1 MKRRLLASLLTLVMM
16 LNLLPTVAWARND
29 EGIDADSV
37 EMYSSDD
44 VVTSGPITLWT
55 GKEGQ
60 ITVPEENEVRSSNAD
75 IVSVEQDGTAVTLT
89 GGSKEGR
96 AEATA
101 GESTWVV
108 YNYASE
114 AEYNYLYSLFH
125 EKRISVMGDSISTIK
140 DKIPS
145 GNALYYDNTTG
156 KEMTF
161 ERNYWG
167 DIITRFGAAE
177 GIDEAWSGS
186 TIGSKAASMAS
197 KDRINKLDDNGT
209 PDVILYY
216 GGSNPDS
223 SVGTFDPDADYA
235 KTVDWAQSYSDTASA
250 YAASL
255 QRMKAT
261 YPGAEIIAI
270 IPYYEQNN
278 IPKQAEVIE
287 QIAKHYDITTIDLRE
302 LRKQEGISPNNA
314 LHPNMDGHSQIAAY
328 ICQQLYEQQAVTP
341 NEKTVTYNANGGSFK
356 NGSDPIKQSVTAELP
371 KATRA
376 GYAFVG
382 WFDQAAGGNKIA
394 SALDTAIPSDKQDSF
409 SGTTL
414 YAHWTHTFTW
424 NFNSDMNA
432 VDADGNVIITVSDK
446 HGSTTLND
454 DNTVKFNDYQGK
466 LSTPF
471 TLDPTQNWR
480 VEWKEKNQAKEN
492 MLFSSTATREKGMTY
507 IFLYEPSI
515 YMGTYDVTNNKTDY
529 INFGGPAYQKE
540 PTSNEYSVVKLEN
553 NYDKAT
559 ETSLV
564 TLSVDGEQV
573 FAKLNTQGR
582 YGSHGS
588 SLTASDYEQY
598 ALEKLNFTFNY
609 LGGCNLNTGAGE
621 GKENWL
627 LRNTFEYIKVTLG
640 DDHTHTYGMTYSSD
654 STGHWKT
661 CTECGANGEFSKHT
675 GGTATCTA
683 KAVCETCDQP
693 YGELGAHKLT
703 KTDAKAA
710 SCTEAGNEA
719 YWTCSGC
726 GKYFSDE
733 KGENA
738 IADLAAWKTGDGKI
752 NATGHNYGD
761 ITYTWSD
768 GNTSC
773 TAKKVCSV
781 CKDEVTETVGTTS
794 SAKTPATCT
803 TKGTK
808 TYTATFSAPNGFV
821 TQTKDVDIAATGHDW
836 SNKDGICAVCHTKC
850 DRVHKPGTT
859 CSVCHKYTSYPYVP
873 GAPTYPASAPA
884 VPNGTVTVSPANASK
899 GANVTVTVKPNEGYV
914 LETLTVTDKNGDE
927 LKLTDKGNGKYTFT
941 MPGSKVEVKAT
952 FMEDNSVFNFFYD
965 VPNDAFFYEAV
976 KWAVKSGVTN
986 GLTDTMF
993 GPYESCTRTQIVT
1006 FLWRAT
1012 GSPEPKTASSFT
1024 DVPASAYYAKAVAW
1038 AIENG
1043 ITNGMTE
1050 TTFAPNATCTRG
1062 QSVTFLYR
1070 ALKGTASGST
1080 NFTDV
1085 KSDAFYTDA
1094 INWAVANNV
1103 TNGTSNT
1110 TFSPNADCTRAEIV
1124 TFLYRAYQG
1133 K

>member
-1 MKRRLLASLLTLVMM
+1 MM

-96 AEATA
+96 AEVTA

-125 EKRISVMGDSISTIK
+125 GKTISVMGDSISTIK

-167 DIITRFGAAE
+167 DIITRFGAVE

-223 SVGTFDPDADYA
+223 SVGTFNPDADYA
-235 KTVDWAQSYSDTASA
+235 KTVDWAKSYSDTASA

-255 QRMKAT
+255 QRMKET
-261 YPGAEIIAI
+261 YPDAEIIAI

-302 LRKQEGISPNNA
+302 LRNQEGISPNNA

-328 ICQQLYEQQAVTP
+328 ICQQLYEQRAVTP
-341 NEKTVTYNANGGSFK
+341 DEKTVTYNANGGSFK

-394 SALDTAIPSDKQDSF
+394 SALDTAIPSGMRDNLN
-409 SGTTL
+409 GTPL
-414 YAHWTHTFTW
+414 YAHWTRSFTW
-424 NFNSDMNA
+424 DFDNNLDA
-432 VDADGNVIITVSDK
+432 VDADGNVIITVSAE

-454 DNTVKFNDYQGK
+454 DNTVKFNDYQGE

-480 VEWKEKNQAKEN
+480 VEWKEKNQATEN
-492 MLFSSTATREKGMTY
+492 MLFSSTAERAKGMTY
-507 IFLYEPSI
+507 IFLYQPSI
-515 YMGTYDVTNNKTDY
+515 YMGTYNDTTGGTKY
-529 INFGGPAYQKE
+529 INFGGPAYQKT
-540 PTSNEYSVVKLEN
+540 PTSDEYSVVKLEN

-598 ALEKLNFTFNY
+598 ALEKLGFTFNY
-609 LGGCNLNTGAGE
+609 LGGNRDGGDTPAWKLS
-621 GKENWL
+621 
-627 LRNTFEYIKVTLG
+627 NTFDYIKVTLG
-640 DDHTHTYGMTYSSD
+640 DDHTHTYGTTYSSD

-703 KTDAKAA
+703 KTAAKAA
-710 SCTEAGNEA
+710 TCTEAGNNE
-719 YWTCSGC
+719 YWTCKTC

-733 KGENA
+733 NGINEIEK
-738 IADLAAWKTGDGKI
+738 DSWVLKTL
-752 NATGHNYGD
+752 GHD
-761 ITYTWSD
+761 MTKTE
-768 GNTSC
+768 
-773 TAKKVCSV
+773 AK
-781 CKDEVTETVGTTS
+781 
-794 SAKTPATCT
+794 AATCT
-803 TKGTK
+803 EDGNNEYYTCSRCGGVFKDEAGTQ
-808 TYTATFSAPNGFV
+808 ATTVEAE
-821 TQTKDVDIAATGHDW
+821 TLKKLGHDW

-993 GPYESCTRTQIVT
+993 GPYESCTRAQIVT
-1006 FLWRAT
+1006 FLWRAA

-1085 KSDAFYTDA
+1085 KSDTFYADA

>member
-1 MKRRLLASLLTLVMM
+1 M
-16 LNLLPTVAWARND
+16 
-29 EGIDADSV
+29 
-37 EMYSSDD
+37 
-44 VVTSGPITLWT
+44 
-55 GKEGQ
+55 
-60 ITVPEENEVRSSNAD
+60 
-75 IVSVEQDGTAVTLT
+75 
-89 GGSKEGR
+89 
-96 AEATA
+96 
-101 GESTWVV
+101 
-108 YNYASE
+108 
-114 AEYNYLYSLFH
+114 
-125 EKRISVMGDSISTIK
+125 
-140 DKIPS
+140 
-145 GNALYYDNTTG
+145 
-156 KEMTF
+156 
-161 ERNYWG
+161 
-167 DIITRFGAAE
+167 
-177 GIDEAWSGS
+177 
-186 TIGSKAASMAS
+186 
-197 KDRINKLDDNGT
+197 
-209 PDVILYY
+209 
-216 GGSNPDS
+216 
-223 SVGTFDPDADYA
+223 
-235 KTVDWAQSYSDTASA
+235 
-250 YAASL
+250 
-255 QRMKAT
+255 
-261 YPGAEIIAI
+261 
-270 IPYYEQNN
+270 
-278 IPKQAEVIE
+278 
-287 QIAKHYDITTIDLRE
+287 
-302 LRKQEGISPNNA
+302 
-314 LHPNMDGHSQIAAY
+314 
-328 ICQQLYEQQAVTP
+328 TP

-356 NGSDPIKQSVTAELP
+356 NDSDPIKQSVTAKLP

-382 WFDQAAGGNKIA
+382 WFDRAAGGNKIA
-394 SALDTAIPSDKQDSF
+394 SALDTAIPSGMQDNLN
-409 SGTTL
+409 GTTL
-414 YAHWTHTFTW
+414 YTHWTRSFTW
-424 NFNSDMNA
+424 DFDNNLDA
-432 VDADGNVIITVSDK
+432 VDADGNVIITVSAE

-471 TLDPTQNWR
+471 TLDPTQNWC
-480 VEWKEKNQAKEN
+480 VEWREKNQAKEN

-609 LGGCNLNTGAGE
+609 LGGCNLNTGAGV

-640 DDHTHTYGMTYSSD
+640 DDHTHTYGTTYSSD

-733 KGENA
+733 NGTNEIEK
-738 IADLAAWKTGDGKI
+738 DSWVLKTL
-752 NATGHNYGD
+752 GHD
-761 ITYTWSD
+761 RTKTD
-768 GNTSC
+768 
-773 TAKKVCSV
+773 AK
-781 CKDEVTETVGTTS
+781 E
-794 SAKTPATCT
+794 ATCT
-803 TKGTK
+803 EDGNNEYYTCSRCGGVFKDEAGTQ
-808 TYTATFSAPNGFV
+808 ATTVEAE
-821 TQTKDVDIAATGHDW
+821 TLKKLGHDW
-836 SNKDGICAVCHTKC
+836 SNKNGICARCDAKC
-850 DRVHKPGTT
+850 TETHKPGTT

-884 VPNGTVTVSPANASK
+884 VPNGTVTVSPADASK

-986 GLTDTMF
+986 GLSDTMF
-993 GPYESCTRTQIVT
+993 GPYESCTRAQIVT
-1006 FLWRAT
+1006 FLWRAA
-1012 GSPEPKTASSFT
+1012 GSPEPKTASSFA

-1038 AIENG
+1038 AVENG

-1050 TTFAPNATCTRG
+1050 TTFAPDATCTRG
-1062 QSVTFLYR
+1062 QIVTFLYR

-1085 KSDAFYTDA
+1085 KSDTFYADA

-1110 TFSPNADCTRAEIV
+1110 MFSPNADCTRAEIV

>member
-16 LNLLPTVAWARND
+16 LSLLPTVAWARND

-44 VVTSGPITLWT
+44 VVTSGPMTIWT
-55 GKEGQ
+55 DKIVQ
-60 ITVPEENEVRSSNAD
+60 ITVPEGDTVRSSNEA
-75 IVSVEQDGTAVTLT
+75 IVSVTQDGTLT

-96 AEATA
+96 AEVTA

-125 EKRISVMGDSISTIK
+125 GKTISVMGDSISTIK

-167 DIITRFGAAE
+167 AIITRFGAAE

-235 KTVDWAQSYSDTASA
+235 KAVDWAQSYSDTASA

-255 QRMKAT
+255 QRMKEI
-261 YPGAEIIAI
+261 YPDAEIIAT

-302 LRKQEGISPNNA
+302 LRNQEGISPNNA

-328 ICQQLYEQQAVTP
+328 ICQQLYEQRAVTP
-341 NEKTVTYNANGGSFK
+341 DEKTVTYDANGGSFK

-394 SALDTAIPSDKQDSF
+394 SALDTAIPSGMQDNLN
-409 SGTTL
+409 GTTL

-432 VDADGNVIITVSDK
+432 VDEDGNVIITVSAE

-609 LGGCNLNTGAGE
+609 LGGNRDGGDTPAWKLS
-621 GKENWL
+621 
-627 LRNTFEYIKVTLG
+627 NTFDYIKVTLG
-640 DDHTHTYGMTYSSD
+640 DDHTHTYGTTYSSD

-710 SCTEAGNEA
+710 TCTEAGNEA

-733 KGENA
+733 NGINEIEK
-738 IADLAAWKTGDGKI
+738 DSWVLKTL
-752 NATGHNYGD
+752 GHD
-761 ITYTWSD
+761 MTKTD
-768 GNTSC
+768 
-773 TAKKVCSV
+773 AK
-781 CKDEVTETVGTTS
+781 
-794 SAKTPATCT
+794 AATCT
-803 TKGTK
+803 EDGNNEYYTCSRCGGVFKDEAGTQ
-808 TYTATFSAPNGFV
+808 ATTVEAE
-821 TQTKDVDIAATGHDW
+821 TLKKLGHDW

-873 GAPTYPASAPA
+873 GAPTYPATAPA
-884 VPNGTVTVSPANASK
+884 APNGTVTISPANASK
-899 GANVTVTVKPNEGYV
+899 GANVTVTVKPNDGYV

-986 GLTDTMF
+986 GLSDTMF
-993 GPYESCTRTQIVT
+993 GPYESCTRAQIVT
-1006 FLWRAT
+1006 FLWRAA
-1012 GSPEPKTASSFT
+1012 GSPEPKATTSAMT
-1024 DVPASAYYAKAVAW
+1024 DLNPNAYYYKAVLW

-1043 ITNGMTE
+1043 ITDGMTE
-1050 TTFAPNATCTRG
+1050 TTFAPDATCTRG

-1070 ALKGTASGST
+1070 ALGKKVESSAS
-1080 NFTDV
+1080 FTDV
-1085 KSDAFYTDA
+1085 KSDAFYADA

>member
-1 MKRRLLASLLTLVMM
+1 MKRRLLASLLTLVMV
-16 LNLLPTVAWARND
+16 LSLLPTVAWARND

-37 EMYSSDD
+37 END
-44 VVTSGPITLWT
+44 VVTSGPITIWT
-55 GKEGQ
+55 GKIVQ
-60 ITVPEENEVRSSNAD
+60 ITVPEGDTVSSSNTD

-96 AEATA
+96 AEVTA

-114 AEYNYLYSLFH
+114 AEYNYLYALFH
-125 EKRISVMGDSISTIK
+125 GKTISVMGDSISTIK

-167 DIITRFGAAE
+167 DVITRFGAAE

-255 QRMKAT
+255 QRMKET
-261 YPGAEIIAI
+261 YPDAEIIAI

-302 LRKQEGISPNNA
+302 LRNQEGISPNNA

-341 NEKTVTYNANGGSFK
+341 NEKTVTYDANGGSFK
-356 NGSDPIKQSVTAELP
+356 NGSDPIKQSVTAKLP

-382 WFDQAAGGNKIA
+382 WFDQAAGGNKVA
-394 SALDTAIPSDKQDSF
+394 SALDTAIPSGMQDDLN
-409 SGTTL
+409 GTTL

-432 VDADGNVIITVSDK
+432 VDADGNVIITVSAE

-471 TLDPTQNWR
+471 TLDPTQNWC

-609 LGGCNLNTGAGE
+609 LGGCNLNTGAGV

-640 DDHTHTYGMTYSSD
+640 DDHTHTYGTTYSSD

-661 CTECGANGEFSKHT
+661 CTECGANGEFLKHT

-710 SCTEAGNEA
+710 TCTEAGNEA

-733 KGENA
+733 NGTNEIEK
-738 IADLAAWKTGDGKI
+738 DSWVLKTL
-752 NATGHNYGD
+752 GHD
-761 ITYTWSD
+761 RTKTD
-768 GNTSC
+768 
-773 TAKKVCSV
+773 AK
-781 CKDEVTETVGTTS
+781 E
-794 SAKTPATCT
+794 ATCT
-803 TKGTK
+803 EDGNNEYYTCSRCGGVFKDEAGTQ
-808 TYTATFSAPNGFV
+808 ATTVEAE
-821 TQTKDVDIAATGHDW
+821 TLKKLGHDW
-836 SNKDGICAVCHTKC
+836 SNKDGFCAVCHTKC

-873 GAPTYPASAPA
+873 GAPTYPATAPA
-884 VPNGTVTVSPANASK
+884 APNGTVTVSPANASK
-899 GANVTVTVKPNEGYV
+899 GANVTVTVKPNEGY
-914 LETLTVTDKNGDE
+914 E
-927 LKLTDKGNGKYTFT
+927 LGSLAVKDASGNLLPLADLGNGKYSFV
-941 MPGSKVEVKAT
+941 MPDGKV
-952 FMEDNSVFNFFYD
+952 SV
-965 VPNDAFFYEAV
+965 EAEFV
-976 KWAVKSGVTN
+976 
-986 GLTDTMF
+986 
-993 GPYESCTRTQIVT
+993 
-1006 FLWRAT
+1006 
-1012 GSPEPKTASSFT
+1012 KTAATSFA
-1024 DVPASAYYAKAVAW
+1024 DVPANAYYAKAVAW

-1050 TTFAPNATCTRG
+1050 TTFAPDATCTRG

-1085 KSDAFYTDA
+1085 KSDTFYADA

>member
-16 LNLLPTVAWARND
+16 LSLLPTVVWARND
-29 EGIDADSV
+29 ESIDADSV

-44 VVTSGPITLWT
+44 VVTSGPITIWT
-55 GKEGQ
+55 DKIVQ
-60 ITVPEENEVRSSNAD
+60 ITVPEGDAVRSSNEA
-75 IVSVEQDGTAVTLT
+75 IVSVTQDGTLT
-89 GGSKEGR
+89 GGRKEGR
-96 AEATA
+96 AEVIV
-101 GESTWVV
+101 GNSTWVV

-125 EKRISVMGDSISTIK
+125 GKTISVMGDSISTIK

-167 DIITRFGAAE
+167 AIITRFGAVE

-223 SVGTFDPDADYA
+223 SVGTFNPDADYA
-235 KTVDWAQSYSDTASA
+235 KTVDWAKSYSDTASA

-255 QRMKAT
+255 QRMKET
-261 YPGAEIIAI
+261 YPDAEIIAI

-302 LRKQEGISPNNA
+302 LRNQEGISPNNA

-328 ICQQLYEQQAVTP
+328 ICQQLYEQRAVTP
-341 NEKTVTYNANGGSFK
+341 DEKTVTYNANGGSFK

-394 SALDTAIPSDKQDSF
+394 SALDTAIPSGMRDNLN
-409 SGTTL
+409 GTPL
-414 YAHWTHTFTW
+414 YAHWTRSFTW
-424 NFNSDMNA
+424 DFDNNLDA
-432 VDADGNVIITVSDK
+432 VDADGNVIITVSAE

-454 DNTVKFNDYQGK
+454 DNTVKFNDYQGE

-480 VEWKEKNQAKEN
+480 VEWKEKNQATEN
-492 MLFSSTATREKGMTY
+492 MLFSSTAERAKGMTY
-507 IFLYEPSI
+507 IFLYQPSI
-515 YMGTYDVTNNKTDY
+515 YMGTYNDTTGGTKY
-529 INFGGPAYQKE
+529 INFGGPAYQKT
-540 PTSNEYSVVKLEN
+540 PTSDEYSVVKLEN

-598 ALEKLNFTFNY
+598 ALEKLGFTFNY
-609 LGGCNLNTGAGE
+609 LGGNRDGGDTPAWKLS
-621 GKENWL
+621 
-627 LRNTFEYIKVTLG
+627 NTFDYIKVTLG
-640 DDHTHTYGMTYSSD
+640 DDHTHTYGTTYSSD

-710 SCTEAGNEA
+710 TCTEAGYNE

-733 KGENA
+733 NGINEIEK
-738 IADLAAWKTGDGKI
+738 DSWVLKTL
-752 NATGHNYGD
+752 GHD
-761 ITYTWSD
+761 MTKTD
-768 GNTSC
+768 
-773 TAKKVCSV
+773 AK
-781 CKDEVTETVGTTS
+781 
-794 SAKTPATCT
+794 AATCT
-803 TKGTK
+803 EDGNNEYYTCSRCGGVFKDEAGTQ
-808 TYTATFSAPNGFV
+808 ATTVEAE
-821 TQTKDVDIAATGHDW
+821 TLKKLGHDW

-873 GAPTYPASAPA
+873 GAPTYPATAPA
-884 VPNGTVTVSPANASK
+884 APNGTVTISPANASK
-899 GANVTVTVKPNEGYV
+899 GANVTVTVKPNDGYV

-986 GLTDTMF
+986 GLSDTMF
-993 GPYESCTRTQIVT
+993 GPYESCTRAQIVT
-1006 FLWRAT
+1006 FLWRAA
-1012 GSPEPKTASSFT
+1012 GSPEPKTMSSFT
-1024 DVPASAYYAKAVAW
+1024 DVPASTYYAKAVAW

-1043 ITNGMTE
+1043 ITDGMTE
-1050 TTFAPNATCTRG
+1050 TTFAPDATCTRG

-1070 ALKGTASGST
+1070 ALGKKVESSAS
-1080 NFTDV
+1080 FTDV
-1085 KSDAFYTDA
+1085 KSDAFYADA

-1110 TFSPNADCTRAEIV
+1110 MFSPNADCTRAEIV

>member
-16 LNLLPTVAWARND
+16 LSLLPTVAWARND

-44 VVTSGPITLWT
+44 VVTSGPMTIWT
-55 GKEGQ
+55 DKIVQ
-60 ITVPEENEVRSSNAD
+60 ITVPEGDTVRSSNTD
-75 IVSVEQDGTAVTLT
+75 IVSVEKNGTAVTLT
-89 GGSKEGR
+89 GGRKEGR
-96 AEATA
+96 AEVIV
-101 GESTWVV
+101 GNSTWVV

-125 EKRISVMGDSISTIK
+125 GKTISVMGDSISTIK
-140 DKIPS
+140 DKIPG

-209 PDVILYY
+209 PDMILYY

-235 KTVDWAQSYSDTASA
+235 KTIDWAQSYSDTASA
-250 YAASL
+250 YVASL
-255 QRMKAT
+255 QRMKET
-261 YPGAEIIAI
+261 YPDAEIIAI

-302 LRKQEGISPNNA
+302 LRKQEDISPKNE

-341 NEKTVTYNANGGSFK
+341 NEKTVTYDANGGRFK

-382 WFDQAAGGNKIA
+382 WFDRAAGGNKIA
-394 SALDTAIPSDKQDSF
+394 SALDTAIPSGMRDNLN
-409 SGTTL
+409 GTTL

-432 VDADGNVIITVSDK
+432 VDADGNVIISVDCK
-446 HGSTTLND
+446 HGDAEINGG
-454 DNTVKFNDYQGK
+454 TVTFDYYQGK

-471 TLDPTQNWR
+471 TLDPTQNWC
-480 VEWKEKNQAKEN
+480 VEWREKNQAKEN

-564 TLSVDGEQV
+564 TLSVDGKQV

-627 LRNTFEYIKVTLG
+627 LRNTFDYIKVTLG
-640 DDHTHTYGMTYSSD
+640 DDHTHTYGTTYSSD

-703 KTDAKAA
+703 KTAAKAA
-710 SCTEAGNEA
+710 TCTEAGNNE
-719 YWTCSGC
+719 YWTCKTC

-794 SAKTPATCT
+794 SVKTPATCT

-993 GPYESCTRTQIVT
+993 GPYESCTRAQIVT
-1006 FLWRAT
+1006 FLWRAA

-1124 TFLYRAYQG
+1124 TFLYRACQG

>member
-96 AEATA
+96 AEVTA

-125 EKRISVMGDSISTIK
+125 GKTISVMGDSISTIK

-223 SVGTFDPDADYA
+223 SVGTFNPDADYA
-235 KTVDWAQSYSDTASA
+235 KTVDWAKSYSDTASA

-255 QRMKAT
+255 QRMKET
-261 YPGAEIIAI
+261 YPDAEIIAI

-302 LRKQEGISPNNA
+302 LRNQEGISPNNA

-341 NEKTVTYNANGGSFK
+341 NEKTVTYDANGGSFK

-382 WFDQAAGGNKIA
+382 WFDQAAGGNKVA
-394 SALDTAIPSDKQDSF
+394 SALDTAIPSGMQDNLN
-409 SGTTL
+409 GTTL

-432 VDADGNVIITVSDK
+432 VDADGNVIITVSAE

-471 TLDPTQNWR
+471 TLDPTQNWC
-480 VEWKEKNQAKEN
+480 VEWREKNQAKEN

-529 INFGGPAYQKE
+529 INFGGPVYQKE

-609 LGGCNLNTGAGE
+609 LGGNRDGGDTPAWKLS
-621 GKENWL
+621 
-627 LRNTFEYIKVTLG
+627 NTFDYIKVTLG
-640 DDHTHTYGMTYSSD
+640 DDHTHTYGTTYSSD

-710 SCTEAGNEA
+710 TCTEAGNEA

-733 KGENA
+733 NGTNEIEK
-738 IADLAAWKTGDGKI
+738 DSWVLKTL
-752 NATGHNYGD
+752 GHD
-761 ITYTWSD
+761 MTKTD
-768 GNTSC
+768 
-773 TAKKVCSV
+773 AK
-781 CKDEVTETVGTTS
+781 E
-794 SAKTPATCT
+794 ATCT
-803 TKGTK
+803 EDGNNEYYTCSRCSGVFKDEAGTQ
-808 TYTATFSAPNGFV
+808 ATTVEAE
-821 TQTKDVDIAATGHDW
+821 TLKKLGHDW
-836 SNKDGICAVCHTKC
+836 SNKNGICARCDAKC
-850 DRVHKPGTT
+850 TETHKPGTT

-873 GAPTYPASAPA
+873 GAPTYPATAPA

-899 GANVTVTVKPNEGYV
+899 GANVTVTVKPNEGYELGSLAV
-914 LETLTVTDKNGDE
+914 KDASGD
-927 LKLTDKGNGKYTFT
+927 LLPLADLGNGKYSFV
-941 MPGSKVEVKAT
+941 MPDGKV
-952 FMEDNSVFNFFYD
+952 SV
-965 VPNDAFFYEAV
+965 EAEFV
-976 KWAVKSGVTN
+976 
-986 GLTDTMF
+986 
-993 GPYESCTRTQIVT
+993 
-1006 FLWRAT
+1006 
-1012 GSPEPKTASSFT
+1012 KTAATSFA

-1038 AIENG
+1038 AVENG

-1085 KSDAFYTDA
+1085 QSDAFYADA

>member
-44 VVTSGPITLWT
+44 VVTSGPITIWT
-55 GKEGQ
+55 DKIVK
-60 ITVPEENEVRSSNAD
+60 ITVPEGDAVRSSNEA
-75 IVSVEQDGTAVTLT
+75 IVSVTQDGTLT
-89 GGSKEGR
+89 GGRKEGR
-96 AEATA
+96 AEVIV
-101 GESTWVV
+101 GNSTWVV

-125 EKRISVMGDSISTIK
+125 GKRISVMGDSISTIK
-140 DKIPS
+140 DKTPDD
-145 GNALYYDNTTG
+145 NALYYDNTTSA
-156 KEMTF
+156 KTMTF

-167 DIITRFGAAE
+167 DIITRFGAVE

-235 KTVDWAQSYSDTASA
+235 KTVDWAKSYSDTASA

-255 QRMKAT
+255 QRMKET
-261 YPGAEIIAI
+261 YPDAEIIAI

-302 LRKQEGISPNNA
+302 LRNQEGISPNNA

-328 ICQQLYEQQAVTP
+328 ICQQLYAQQAVTP
-341 NEKTVTYNANGGSFK
+341 NEKTVTYNANNGSFE

-382 WFDQAAGGNKIA
+382 WFDRAAGGNKIA
-394 SALDTAIPSDKQDSF
+394 SALDTAIPSGMQDNLN
-409 SGTTL
+409 GTTL
-414 YAHWTHTFTW
+414 YAHWTRSFTW
-424 NFNSDMNA
+424 DFDNNLDA
-432 VDADGNVIITVSDK
+432 VDADGNVIITVSAE

-454 DNTVKFNDYQGK
+454 DNTVKFNDYQGE

-480 VEWKEKNQAKEN
+480 VEWKEKNQATEN
-492 MLFSSTATREKGMTY
+492 MLFSSTAERAKGMTY
-507 IFLYEPSI
+507 IFLYQPSI
-515 YMGTYDVTNNKTDY
+515 YMGTYNDTTGGTKY
-529 INFGGPAYQKE
+529 INFGGPAYQK
-540 PTSNEYSVVKLEN
+540 TSTSDEYSVVKLEN
-553 NYDKAT
+553 NYNNAT

-588 SLTASDYEQY
+588 SLTASDYEQC
-598 ALEKLNFTFNY
+598 ALEKLGFTFNY
-609 LGGCNLNTGAGE
+609 LGGNRDGGDTPAWKLS
-621 GKENWL
+621 
-627 LRNTFEYIKVTLG
+627 NTFDYIKVTLG
-640 DDHTHTYGMTYSSD
+640 DDHTHTYGTTYSSD

-703 KTDAKAA
+703 KTAAKAA
-710 SCTEAGNEA
+710 TCTEAGYNE
-719 YWTCSGC
+719 YWTCKTC

-752 NATGHNYGD
+752 NATGHNYGG

-781 CKDEVTETVGTTS
+781 CKDEVTETVDATS
-794 SAKTPATCT
+794 SVKTPATCT
-803 TKGTK
+803 TKSTK
-808 TYTATFSAPNGFV
+808 TYTATFSAASGFV

-859 CSVCHKYTSYPYVP
+859 CEVCGKYTRRPSTANSGNTVSVP
-873 GAPTYPASAPA
+873 ST
-884 VPNGTVTVSPANASK
+884 PNGTMTVNPSTASK
-899 GANVTVTVKPNEGYV
+899 GETVTITTKPSEGYELGSIEV
-914 LETLTVTDKNGDE
+914 LDKNGDA
-927 LKLTDKGNGKYTFT
+927 LKLKDLGSGKFSFV
-941 MPGSKVEVKAT
+941 MPDGKVSVEAEFVKTAPT
-952 FMEDNSVFNFFYD
+952 SFVD
-965 VPNDAFFYEAV
+965 VPANAYFADAV
-976 KWAVKSGVTN
+976 KWAVENGVTN
-986 GLTDTMF
+986 GLSDTMF
-993 GPYESCTRTQIVT
+993 GPYASCTRAQIVT
-1006 FLWRAT
+1006 FLWRAA
-1012 GSPEPKTASSFT
+1012 GSPEPKTVSSFS
-1024 DVPASAYYAKAVAW
+1024 DVPESAYYAKAVEW
-1038 AIENG
+1038 AVENG

-1050 TTFAPNATCTRG
+1050 TTFAPDTTCTRG

-1070 ALKGTASGST
+1070 ALKGTASGSA

-1085 KSDAFYTDA
+1085 KSDTFYADA

>member
-1 MKRRLLASLLTLVMM
+1 MM

-44 VVTSGPITLWT
+44 VVTSGPITIWT
-55 GKEGQ
+55 DKIVK
-60 ITVPEENEVRSSNAD
+60 ITVPEGDAVSSSNTD
-75 IVSVEQDGTAVTLT
+75 IVSVEKNGTAVTLT

-96 AEATA
+96 AEVTA

-255 QRMKAT
+255 QRMKVT

-302 LRKQEGISPNNA
+302 LRNQEDISPKNA

-341 NEKTVTYNANGGSFK
+341 NEKTVTYDANGGSFK
-356 NGSDPIKQSVTAELP
+356 NGSDPIKQSVTAKLP

-382 WFDQAAGGNKIA
+382 WFDRAAGGNKIA
-394 SALDTAIPSDKQDSF
+394 SALDTAIPSGMQDNLN
-409 SGTTL
+409 GTTL
-414 YAHWTHTFTW
+414 YAHWTRSFTW
-424 NFNSDMNA
+424 DFDNNLDA
-432 VDADGNVIITVSDK
+432 VDADGNVIITVSAE

-480 VEWKEKNQAKEN
+480 VEWREKNQAKEN

-609 LGGCNLNTGAGE
+609 LGGCNLNTGAGV

-640 DDHTHTYGMTYSSD
+640 DDHTHTYGTTYSSD

-710 SCTEAGNEA
+710 TCTEAGNEA

-733 KGENA
+733 NGTNEIEK
-738 IADLAAWKTGDGKI
+738 DSWVLKTL
-752 NATGHNYGD
+752 GHD
-761 ITYTWSD
+761 MTKTD
-768 GNTSC
+768 
-773 TAKKVCSV
+773 AK
-781 CKDEVTETVGTTS
+781 E
-794 SAKTPATCT
+794 ATCT
-803 TKGTK
+803 EDGNNEYYTCSRCSGVFKDEAGTQ
-808 TYTATFSAPNGFV
+808 ATTVEAE
-821 TQTKDVDIAATGHDW
+821 TLKKLGHDW
-836 SNKDGICAVCHTKC
+836 SNKNGICARCDAKC
-850 DRVHKPGTT
+850 TETHKPGTT

-873 GAPTYPASAPA
+873 GAPTYPATAPA

-899 GANVTVTVKPNEGYV
+899 GANVTVTVKPNEGYELGSLAV
-914 LETLTVTDKNGDE
+914 KDASGD
-927 LKLTDKGNGKYTFT
+927 LLPLADLGNGKYSFV
-941 MPGSKVEVKAT
+941 MPDGKV
-952 FMEDNSVFNFFYD
+952 SV
-965 VPNDAFFYEAV
+965 EAEFV
-976 KWAVKSGVTN
+976 
-986 GLTDTMF
+986 
-993 GPYESCTRTQIVT
+993 
-1006 FLWRAT
+1006 
-1012 GSPEPKTASSFT
+1012 KTAATSFA

-1038 AIENG
+1038 AVENG

-1070 ALKGTASGST
+1070 ALKGTASGSA

-1085 KSDAFYTDA
+1085 KSDTFYADA

>member
-1 MKRRLLASLLTLVMM
+1 MVLS
-16 LNLLPTVAWARND
+16 LLPTVAWARND

-96 AEATA
+96 AEVTA

-125 EKRISVMGDSISTIK
+125 EKTISVMGDSISTIK

-255 QRMKAT
+255 QRMKVT

-302 LRKQEGISPNNA
+302 LRKQEDISPKNE

-382 WFDQAAGGNKIA
+382 WFDRAAGGNKIA
-394 SALDTAIPSDKQDSF
+394 SALDTAIPSGMQDDLN
-409 SGTTL
+409 GTTL

-432 VDADGNVIITVSDK
+432 IDADGNVIITVSDK

-515 YMGTYDVTNNKTDY
+515 YMGTYNDTTGGTKY
-529 INFGGPAYQKE
+529 INFGGPAYQKD

-609 LGGCNLNTGAGE
+609 LGGCNLNTGAGV

-640 DDHTHTYGMTYSSD
+640 DDHTHTYGTTYSSD

-710 SCTEAGNEA
+710 TCTEAGNEA

-733 KGENA
+733 NGTNEIEK
-738 IADLAAWKTGDGKI
+738 DSWVLKTL
-752 NATGHNYGD
+752 GHD
-761 ITYTWSD
+761 MTKTD
-768 GNTSC
+768 
-773 TAKKVCSV
+773 AK
-781 CKDEVTETVGTTS
+781 E
-794 SAKTPATCT
+794 ATCT
-803 TKGTK
+803 EDGNNEYYTCSRCGGVFKDEAGTQ
-808 TYTATFSAPNGFV
+808 ATTVEAE
-821 TQTKDVDIAATGHDW
+821 TLKKLGHDW

-873 GAPTYPASAPA
+873 GAPTYPATAPA
-884 VPNGTVTVSPANASK
+884 APNGTVAVSPANASK
-899 GANVTVTVKPNEGYV
+899 GANVTVTVKPNEGYELGSLAV
-914 LETLTVTDKNGDE
+914 KDASGD
-927 LKLTDKGNGKYTFT
+927 LLPLADLGNGKFGFV
-941 MPGSKVEVKAT
+941 MPASKVSVEAEFVKTAAT
-952 FMEDNSVFNFFYD
+952 SFAD
-965 VPNDAFFYEAV
+965 VPANAYFADAV
-976 KWAVKSGVTN
+976 KWAVDKGITN
-986 GLTDTMF
+986 GLSDTMF

-1006 FLWRAT
+1006 FLWRAA

-1070 ALKGTASGST
+1070 ALKGTASGSA

-1085 KSDAFYTDA
+1085 KSDTFYADA

>member
-44 VVTSGPITLWT
+44 VVTSGPITIWT
-55 GKEGQ
+55 DKIVK
-60 ITVPEENEVRSSNAD
+60 ITVPEGDAVRSSNEA
-75 IVSVEQDGTAVTLT
+75 IVSVTQDGTLT
-89 GGSKEGR
+89 GGRKEGR
-96 AEATA
+96 AEVTA

-125 EKRISVMGDSISTIK
+125 GKTISVMGDSISTIK

-167 DIITRFGAAE
+167 DVITRFGAAE

-255 QRMKAT
+255 QRMKVT
-261 YPGAEIIAI
+261 YPGAEIIAM

-302 LRKQEGISPNNA
+302 LRKQEDISPKNE

-382 WFDQAAGGNKIA
+382 WFDRAAGGNKIA
-394 SALDTAIPSDKQDSF
+394 SALDTAIPSGMQDNLN
-409 SGTTL
+409 GTTL

-432 VDADGNVIITVSDK
+432 VDADGNVIITVSAE

-609 LGGCNLNTGAGE
+609 LGGCNLNTGAGV

-640 DDHTHTYGMTYSSD
+640 DDHTHTYGTTYSSD

-710 SCTEAGNEA
+710 TCTEAGNEA

-733 KGENA
+733 NGINEIEKDSWVLKTPGHDMTKTDA
-738 IADLAAWKTGDGKI
+738 KAATC
-752 NATGHNYGD
+752 TE
-761 ITYTWSD
+761 D
-768 GNTSC
+768 GNNEYYT
-773 TAKKVCSV
+773 CSRCGGV
-781 CKDEVTETVGTTS
+781 FKDEAGTQATTVVTETL
-794 SAKTPATCT
+794 K
-803 TKGTK
+803 KL
-808 TYTATFSAPNGFV
+808 
-821 TQTKDVDIAATGHDW
+821 GHDW
-836 SNKDGICAVCHTKC
+836 SNKNGICARCDAKC
-850 DRVHKPGTT
+850 TETHKPGTT

-899 GANVTVTVKPNEGYV
+899 GANVTVTVKPNEGYELGSLAV
-914 LETLTVTDKNGDE
+914 KDASGD
-927 LKLTDKGNGKYTFT
+927 LLPLADLGSGKYSFV
-941 MPGSKVEVKAT
+941 MPDGKVSVEAEFVKTAAT
-952 FMEDNSVFNFFYD
+952 SFAD
-965 VPNDAFFYEAV
+965 VPANAYFADAV
-976 KWAVKSGVTN
+976 KWAVDKDVTN

-1006 FLWRAT
+1006 FLWRAA

-1024 DVPASAYYAKAVAW
+1024 DVPANAYYAKAVAW

-1085 KSDAFYTDA
+1085 KSDTFYADA

>member
-1 MKRRLLASLLTLVMM
+1 MKRRLLAGVLTLVMM
-16 LNLLPTVAWARND
+16 LSLLPTVAWARND

-44 VVTSGPITLWT
+44 VVTSGPITIWT
-55 GKEGQ
+55 DKIVQ
-60 ITVPEENEVRSSNAD
+60 ITVPEGDAVRSSNEA
-75 IVSVEQDGTAVTLT
+75 IVSVTQDGTLT
-89 GGSKEGR
+89 GGRKEGR
-96 AEATA
+96 AEVIV
-101 GESTWVV
+101 GNSTWVV

-125 EKRISVMGDSISTIK
+125 GKTISVMGDSISTIK

-167 DIITRFGAAE
+167 DIITRFGAVE

-235 KTVDWAQSYSDTASA
+235 KTVDWAKSYSDTASA

-302 LRKQEGISPNNA
+302 LRNQEGISPNNA

-356 NGSDPIKQSVTAELP
+356 NGRDPIKQSVTAKLP

-382 WFDQAAGGNKIA
+382 WFDRAAGGNKIA
-394 SALDTAIPSDKQDSF
+394 SALDTAIHSGMQDNLN
-409 SGTTL
+409 GTTL
-414 YAHWTHTFTW
+414 YAHWTRSFTW
-424 NFNSDMNA
+424 DFDNNLDA
-432 VDADGNVIITVSDK
+432 VDADGNVIITVSAE

-515 YMGTYDVTNNKTDY
+515 YMGTYNDTTGGTKY
-529 INFGGPAYQKE
+529 INFGGPAYQKD

-609 LGGCNLNTGAGE
+609 LGGNRDGGDTPAWKLS
-621 GKENWL
+621 
-627 LRNTFEYIKVTLG
+627 NTFDYIKVTLG
-640 DDHTHTYGMTYSSD
+640 DDHTHTYGTTYSSD

-661 CTECGANGEFSKHT
+661 CTECGANGEFSEHT

-710 SCTEAGNEA
+710 TCTEAGNEA

-726 GKYFSDE
+726 GKYFSNENGTNEIE
-733 KGENA
+733 K
-738 IADLAAWKTGDGKI
+738 DSWVLKTL
-752 NATGHNYGD
+752 GHD
-761 ITYTWSD
+761 MTKTD
-768 GNTSC
+768 
-773 TAKKVCSV
+773 AK
-781 CKDEVTETVGTTS
+781 E
-794 SAKTPATCT
+794 ATCT
-803 TKGTK
+803 EDGNNEYYTCSRCGGVFKDEAGTQ
-808 TYTATFSAPNGFV
+808 ATTVVAE
-821 TQTKDVDIAATGHDW
+821 TLKKLGHDR

-899 GANVTVTVKPNEGYV
+899 GANVTVTVKPNEGYELGSLAV
-914 LETLTVTDKNGDE
+914 KDASGD
-927 LKLTDKGNGKYTFT
+927 LLPLADLGNGKYSFV
-941 MPGSKVEVKAT
+941 MPDGKVSVEAEFVKTAAT
-952 FMEDNSVFNFFYD
+952 SFAD
-965 VPNDAFFYEAV
+965 VPANAYFADAV
-976 KWAVKSGVTN
+976 KWAVDKDVTN

-1006 FLWRAT
+1006 FLWRAA
-1012 GSPEPKTASSFT
+1012 GSPEPRTASSFT

>member
-44 VVTSGPITLWT
+44 VVTSGPITIWT
-55 GKEGQ
+55 DKIVQ
-60 ITVPEENEVRSSNAD
+60 ITVPEGDAVRSSNEA
-75 IVSVEQDGTAVTLT
+75 IVSVTQDGTLT
-89 GGSKEGR
+89 GGRKEGR
-96 AEATA
+96 AEVIV
-101 GESTWVV
+101 GNSTWVV

-125 EKRISVMGDSISTIK
+125 EKRISVMGDSISTIEN
-140 DKIPS
+140 KIPDD
-145 GNALYYDNTTG
+145 NALYYDNTTSA
-156 KEMTF
+156 KTMTF

-167 DIITRFGAAE
+167 DIITRFGAVE

-186 TIGSKAASMAS
+186 TIGSRSYSMADKS
-197 KDRINKLDDNGT
+197 RIDNLDNNGT

-223 SVGTFDPDADYA
+223 SVGTFDPNADYA
-235 KTVDWAQSYSDTASA
+235 KTVDWAKSYSDTASA

-255 QRMKAT
+255 QRMKET
-261 YPGAEIIAI
+261 YPDAEIIAI

-302 LRKQEGISPNNA
+302 LRNQEGISPNNA
-314 LHPNMDGHSQIAAY
+314 IHPNKDGHSQIAAY
-328 ICQQLYEQQAVTP
+328 ICQQLYAQQAVTP
-341 NEKTVTYNANGGSFK
+341 NEKTVTYNANDGSFE

-382 WFDQAAGGNKIA
+382 WFDRAAGGNKIA
-394 SALDTAIPSDKQDSF
+394 SALDTAIPSGMQDNLN
-409 SGTTL
+409 GTTL

-432 VDADGNVIITVSDK
+432 VDADGNVIITVSAE

-454 DNTVKFNDYQGK
+454 DNTVKFNDYQGE

-480 VEWKEKNQAKEN
+480 VEWKEKNQATEN
-492 MLFSSTATREKGMTY
+492 MLFSSTAERAKGMTY
-507 IFLYEPSI
+507 IFLYQPSI
-515 YMGTYDVTNNKTDY
+515 YMGTYNDTTGGTKY
-529 INFGGPAYQKE
+529 INFGGPAYQKT
-540 PTSNEYSVVKLEN
+540 PTSDEYSVVKLEN
-553 NYDKAT
+553 NYNNAT

-588 SLTASDYEQY
+588 SLTASDYEKC
-598 ALEKLNFTFNY
+598 ALEKLGFTFNY
-609 LGGCNLNTGAGE
+609 LGGNRDGGDTPAWKLS
-621 GKENWL
+621 
-627 LRNTFEYIKVTLG
+627 NTFDYIKVTLG
-640 DDHTHTYGMTYSSD
+640 DDHTHTYGTTYSSD

-703 KTDAKAA
+703 KTEAKAA
-710 SCTEAGNEA
+710 TCMEAGNNE
-719 YWTCSGC
+719 YWTCKTC

-738 IADLAAWKTGDGKI
+738 IADLAAWKTGDDKI

-794 SAKTPATCT
+794 SVKTPATCT
-803 TKGTK
+803 TKGTT
-808 TYTATFSAPNGFV
+808 TYTAAFKDEDFSE
-821 TQTKDVDIAATGHDW
+821 QTKDVDIAATGHDW

-850 DRVHKPGTT
+850 DRAHKPGTT
-859 CSVCHKYTSYPYVP
+859 CEVCGKYTRRPSTANSGNTVSVP
-873 GAPTYPASAPA
+873 ST
-884 VPNGTVTVSPANASK
+884 PNGTMTVNPSTASK
-899 GANVTVTVKPNEGYV
+899 GETVTITTKPSEGYELGSIEV
-914 LETLTVTDKNGDE
+914 LDKNGDA
-927 LKLTDKGNGKYTFT
+927 LKLKDLGSGKFSFV
-941 MPGSKVEVKAT
+941 MPDGKVSVKAEFVKT
-952 FMEDNSVFNFFYD
+952 APTSFVD
-965 VPNDAFFYEAV
+965 VPANAYFADAV
-976 KWAVKSGVTN
+976 KWAVDKGITN
-986 GLTDTMF
+986 GLPDTMF
-993 GPYESCTRTQIVT
+993 GPYASCTRAQIVT
-1006 FLWRAT
+1006 FLWRAA
-1012 GSPEPKTASSFT
+1012 GSPEPKAMSSFT
-1024 DVPASAYYAKAVAW
+1024 DVPASAYYAKAVEW
-1038 AIENG
+1038 AVENG

-1050 TTFAPNATCTRG
+1050 TTFAPDATCTRG
-1062 QSVTFLYR
+1062 QSVTFLHR

-1085 KSDAFYTDA
+1085 ASDAFYADA

-1103 TNGTSNT
+1103 TNGTSAT

>member
-1 MKRRLLASLLTLVMM
+1 M
-16 LNLLPTVAWARND
+16 
-29 EGIDADSV
+29 
-37 EMYSSDD
+37 
-44 VVTSGPITLWT
+44 TSGPITLWT

-60 ITVPEENEVRSSNAD
+60 ITVPEGDTVRSSNTD
-75 IVSVEQDGTAVTLT
+75 IVSVEKNGTAVTLT

-96 AEATA
+96 AEVTA

-114 AEYNYLYSLFH
+114 AEYNYLYALFH
-125 EKRISVMGDSISTIK
+125 GKTISVMGDSISTIK

-167 DIITRFGAAE
+167 DIITRYGAAE

-223 SVGTFDPDADYA
+223 SVGAFDPDADYA
-235 KTVDWAQSYSDTASA
+235 KTVDWAKSYSDTASA

-255 QRMKAT
+255 QRMKET
-261 YPGAEIIAI
+261 YPDAEIIAI

-302 LRKQEGISPNNA
+302 LRNQEGISPNNA

-341 NEKTVTYNANGGSFK
+341 NEKTVTYDANGGSFK
-356 NGSDPIKQSVTAELP
+356 NGSDPIKQSVTAKLP

-382 WFDQAAGGNKIA
+382 WFDQAAGGNKVA
-394 SALDTAIPSDKQDSF
+394 SALDTAVPSGMQDNLN
-409 SGTTL
+409 GTTL

-432 VDADGNVIITVSDK
+432 VDADGNVIITVSAE

-471 TLDPTQNWR
+471 TLDPTQNWC
-480 VEWKEKNQAKEN
+480 VEWKERNQAKEN

-529 INFGGPAYQKE
+529 INFGGPVYQKE

-609 LGGCNLNTGAGE
+609 LGGNRDGGDTPAWKLS
-621 GKENWL
+621 
-627 LRNTFEYIKVTLG
+627 NTFDYIKVTLG
-640 DDHTHTYGMTYSSD
+640 DDHTHTYGTTYSSD
-654 STGHWKT
+654 STGHWRT

-710 SCTEAGNEA
+710 TCTEAGNEA

-726 GKYFSDE
+726 GKYFSNENGTNEIE
-733 KGENA
+733 K
-738 IADLAAWKTGDGKI
+738 DSWVLKTL
-752 NATGHNYGD
+752 GHD
-761 ITYTWSD
+761 MTKTD
-768 GNTSC
+768 
-773 TAKKVCSV
+773 AK
-781 CKDEVTETVGTTS
+781 E
-794 SAKTPATCT
+794 ATCT
-803 TKGTK
+803 EDGNNEYYTCSRCGGVFKDEAGTQ
-808 TYTATFSAPNGFV
+808 ATTVVAE
-821 TQTKDVDIAATGHDW
+821 TLKKLGHDW

-873 GAPTYPASAPA
+873 GAPTYPATAPA
-884 VPNGTVTVSPANASK
+884 APNGTVTVSPANASK
-899 GANVTVTVKPNEGYV
+899 GANVTVTVKPNEGYELGSLAV
-914 LETLTVTDKNGDE
+914 KDASGD
-927 LKLTDKGNGKYTFT
+927 LLPLADLGNGKYSFV
-941 MPGSKVEVKAT
+941 MPDGKVSVEAEFVKTAAT
-952 FMEDNSVFNFFYD
+952 SFAD
-965 VPNDAFFYEAV
+965 VPANAYFADAV
-976 KWAVKSGVTN
+976 KWAVDKDVTN
-986 GLTDTMF
+986 GLSDTMF

-1006 FLWRAT
+1006 FLWRAA

-1024 DVPASAYYAKAVAW
+1024 DVPVSAYYAKAVAW

-1050 TTFAPNATCTRG
+1050 TTFAPDATCTRG
-1062 QSVTFLYR
+1062 QIVTFLYR

-1085 KSDAFYTDA
+1085 KSDTFYADA

>member
-1 MKRRLLASLLTLVMM
+1 M
-16 LNLLPTVAWARND
+16 
-29 EGIDADSV
+29 
-37 EMYSSDD
+37 
-44 VVTSGPITLWT
+44 TSGPITLWT

-60 ITVPEENEVRSSNAD
+60 ITVPEGDTVRSSNTD
-75 IVSVEQDGTAVTLT
+75 IVSVEKNGTAVTLT

-96 AEATA
+96 AEVTA

-114 AEYNYLYSLFH
+114 AEYNYLYALFH

-255 QRMKAT
+255 QRMKET
-261 YPGAEIIAI
+261 YPDAEIIAI

-302 LRKQEGISPNNA
+302 LRNQEGISPNNA

-341 NEKTVTYNANGGSFK
+341 NEKTVTYDANGGSFK
-356 NGSDPIKQSVTAELP
+356 NGSDPIKQSVTAKLP

-382 WFDQAAGGNKIA
+382 WFDQAAGGNKVA
-394 SALDTAIPSDKQDSF
+394 SALDTAIPSGMQDDLN
-409 SGTTL
+409 GTTL

-432 VDADGNVIITVSDK
+432 VDADGNVIITVSAE

-471 TLDPTQNWR
+471 TLDPTQNWC

-609 LGGCNLNTGAGE
+609 LGGCNLNTGAGV

-640 DDHTHTYGMTYSSD
+640 DDHTHTYGTTYSSD

-661 CTECGANGEFSKHT
+661 CTECGANGEFLKHT

-710 SCTEAGNEA
+710 TCTEAGNEA

-733 KGENA
+733 NGTNEIEK
-738 IADLAAWKTGDGKI
+738 DSWVLKTL
-752 NATGHNYGD
+752 GHD
-761 ITYTWSD
+761 RTKTD
-768 GNTSC
+768 
-773 TAKKVCSV
+773 AK
-781 CKDEVTETVGTTS
+781 E
-794 SAKTPATCT
+794 ATCT
-803 TKGTK
+803 EDGNNEYYTCSRCGGVFKDEAGTQ
-808 TYTATFSAPNGFV
+808 ATTVEAE
-821 TQTKDVDIAATGHDW
+821 TLKKLGHDW
-836 SNKDGICAVCHTKC
+836 SNKDGFCAVCHTKC

-873 GAPTYPASAPA
+873 GAPTYPATAPA
-884 VPNGTVTVSPANASK
+884 APNGTVTVSPANASK
-899 GANVTVTVKPNEGYV
+899 GANVTVTVKPNEGYELGSLAV
-914 LETLTVTDKNGDE
+914 KDASGD
-927 LKLTDKGNGKYTFT
+927 LLPLADLGNGKYSFV
-941 MPGSKVEVKAT
+941 MPDGKV
-952 FMEDNSVFNFFYD
+952 SV
-965 VPNDAFFYEAV
+965 EAEFV
-976 KWAVKSGVTN
+976 
-986 GLTDTMF
+986 
-993 GPYESCTRTQIVT
+993 
-1006 FLWRAT
+1006 
-1012 GSPEPKTASSFT
+1012 KTAATSFA
-1024 DVPASAYYAKAVAW
+1024 DVPANAYYAKAVAW

-1050 TTFAPNATCTRG
+1050 TTFAPDATCTRG

-1085 KSDAFYTDA
+1085 KSDTFYADA

>member
-1 MKRRLLASLLTLVMM
+1 MM

-37 EMYSSDD
+37 EMYFSDD
-44 VVTSGPITLWT
+44 VVTSGPITIWT
-55 GKEGQ
+55 DKIVQ
-60 ITVPEENEVRSSNAD
+60 ITVPEGDAVSSSNTD

-96 AEATA
+96 AEVTA

-125 EKRISVMGDSISTIK
+125 GKTISVMGDSISTIK

-167 DIITRFGAAE
+167 DIITRFGAVE

-223 SVGTFDPDADYA
+223 SVGTFDPNADYA

-255 QRMKAT
+255 QRMKET
-261 YPGAEIIAI
+261 YPDAEIIAI

-302 LRKQEGISPNNA
+302 LRNQEGISPNNA

-356 NGSDPIKQSVTAELP
+356 NGSDPIKQSVTAKLP

-382 WFDQAAGGNKIA
+382 WFDRAAGGNKIA
-394 SALDTAIPSDKQDSF
+394 SALDTAIPSGMQDNLN
-409 SGTTL
+409 GTTL

-432 VDADGNVIITVSDK
+432 VDADGNVIITVSAE

-466 LSTPF
+466 LSISF
-471 TLDPTQNWR
+471 TLDSTQNWS
-480 VEWKEKNQAKEN
+480 VEWREKNQAKEN

-609 LGGCNLNTGAGE
+609 LGGCNLNTGAGV

-640 DDHTHTYGMTYSSD
+640 DDHTHTYGTTYSSD

-710 SCTEAGNEA
+710 TCTEAGNEA

-733 KGENA
+733 NGINEIEK
-738 IADLAAWKTGDGKI
+738 DSWVLKTL
-752 NATGHNYGD
+752 GHD
-761 ITYTWSD
+761 MTKTD
-768 GNTSC
+768 
-773 TAKKVCSV
+773 AK
-781 CKDEVTETVGTTS
+781 E
-794 SAKTPATCT
+794 ATCT
-803 TKGTK
+803 EDGNNEYYTCSRCGGVFKDETGTQA
-808 TYTATFSAPNGFV
+808 TAVEAETL
-821 TQTKDVDIAATGHDW
+821 KKLGHDW
-836 SNKDGICAVCHTKC
+836 SNKNGICARCDAKC
-850 DRVHKPGTT
+850 TETHKPGTT

-873 GAPTYPASAPA
+873 GAPTYPATAPA

-899 GANVTVTVKPNEGYV
+899 GETVTITTKPNEGYELGSLAV
-914 LETLTVTDKNGDE
+914 KDASGD
-927 LKLTDKGNGKYTFT
+927 LLPLADLGNGKYSFV
-941 MPGSKVEVKAT
+941 MPDGKVSVEAEFVKTAAT
-952 FMEDNSVFNFFYD
+952 SFAD
-965 VPNDAFFYEAV
+965 VPANAYFADAV
-976 KWAVKSGVTN
+976 KWAVDKGITN
-986 GLTDTMF
+986 GLSDTMF
-993 GPYESCTRTQIVT
+993 GPYESCTRAQIVT
-1006 FLWRAT
+1006 FLWRAA

-1050 TTFAPNATCTRG
+1050 TTFAPDATCTRG
-1062 QSVTFLYR
+1062 QSVTFLHR
-1070 ALKGTASGST
+1070 ALKGTASGSA

-1085 KSDAFYTDA
+1085 KSDAFYADA

>member
-1 MKRRLLASLLTLVMM
+1 M
-16 LNLLPTVAWARND
+16 LSLLPTVAWARND

-37 EMYSSDD
+37 EMYSSD

-60 ITVPEENEVRSSNAD
+60 ITVPEGDAVRSSNEA
-75 IVSVEQDGTAVTLT
+75 IVSVTQDGTLT

-96 AEATA
+96 AEVTA

-125 EKRISVMGDSISTIK
+125 GKTISVMGDSISTIK
-140 DKIPS
+140 DKISS

-223 SVGTFDPDADYA
+223 SVGTFNPDADYA
-235 KTVDWAQSYSDTASA
+235 KTVDWAKSYSDTASA

-255 QRMKAT
+255 QRMKET
-261 YPGAEIIAI
+261 CPDAEIIAI
-270 IPYYEQNN
+270 IPYYGQNN

-287 QIAKHYDITTIDLRE
+287 QIVKHYDITTIDLRE
-302 LRKQEGISPNNA
+302 LRNQEGISPNNA
-314 LHPNMDGHSQIAAY
+314 LHPNMDGHSQIATY

-356 NGSDPIKQSVTAELP
+356 NDSDPIKQSVTAKLP

-382 WFDQAAGGNKIA
+382 WFDRAAGGNKIA
-394 SALDTAIPSDKQDSF
+394 SALDTAIHSGMQDNLN
-409 SGTTL
+409 GTTL
-414 YAHWTHTFTW
+414 YAHWTRSFTW
-424 NFNSDMNA
+424 DFDNNLDA
-432 VDADGNVIITVSDK
+432 VDADGNVIITVSAE

-515 YMGTYDVTNNKTDY
+515 YMGTYNDTTGGTKY
-529 INFGGPAYQKE
+529 INFGGPAYQKD

-609 LGGCNLNTGAGE
+609 LGGNRDGGDTPAWKLS
-621 GKENWL
+621 
-627 LRNTFEYIKVTLG
+627 NTFDYIKVTLG
-640 DDHTHTYGMTYSSD
+640 DDHTHTYGTTYSSD

-683 KAVCETCDQP
+683 KAVCETCDQS

-710 SCTEAGNEA
+710 TCTEAGNEA

-726 GKYFSDE
+726 GKYFSNENGTNEIE
-733 KGENA
+733 K
-738 IADLAAWKTGDGKI
+738 DSWVLKTL
-752 NATGHNYGD
+752 GHD
-761 ITYTWSD
+761 MTKTD
-768 GNTSC
+768 
-773 TAKKVCSV
+773 AK
-781 CKDEVTETVGTTS
+781 E
-794 SAKTPATCT
+794 ATCT
-803 TKGTK
+803 EDGNNEYYTCSRCGGVFKDEAGTQ
-808 TYTATFSAPNGFV
+808 ATTVVAE
-821 TQTKDVDIAATGHDW
+821 TLKKLGHDW

-873 GAPTYPASAPA
+873 GAPTYPATAPA

-899 GANVTVTVKPNEGYV
+899 GANVTVTVKPNEGYELGSLAV
-914 LETLTVTDKNGDE
+914 KDASGD
-927 LKLTDKGNGKYTFT
+927 LLPLADLGNGKYSFV
-941 MPGSKVEVKAT
+941 MPDGKVSVEAEFVKTAAT
-952 FMEDNSVFNFFYD
+952 SFAD
-965 VPNDAFFYEAV
+965 VPANAYFADAV
-976 KWAVKSGVTN
+976 KWAVDKGVTN
-986 GLTDTMF
+986 GLSDTMF
-993 GPYESCTRTQIVT
+993 GPYASCTRAQIVT
-1006 FLWRAT
+1006 FLWRAA

-1024 DVPASAYYAKAVAW
+1024 DVPVSTYYAKAVAW
-1038 AIENG
+1038 AVENG

-1050 TTFAPNATCTRG
+1050 TTFAPNAACTRG
-1062 QSVTFLYR
+1062 QSVTFLHR
-1070 ALKGTASGST
+1070 ALGKKVESSAS
-1080 NFTDV
+1080 FTDV
-1085 KSDAFYTDA
+1085 KSDAFYADA

-1103 TNGTSNT
+1103 TNGTSAT
-1110 TFSPNADCTRAEIV
+1110 TFSPYASCTRAQIV

>member
-1 MKRRLLASLLTLVMM
+1 M
-16 LNLLPTVAWARND
+16 
-29 EGIDADSV
+29 
-37 EMYSSDD
+37 
-44 VVTSGPITLWT
+44 TSGPITLWT

-60 ITVPEENEVRSSNAD
+60 ITVPEGDTVRSSNTD
-75 IVSVEQDGTAVTLT
+75 IVSVEKNGTAVTLT

-96 AEATA
+96 AEVTA

-114 AEYNYLYSLFH
+114 AEYNYLYALFH
-125 EKRISVMGDSISTIK
+125 GKTISVMGDSISTIK

-167 DIITRFGAAE
+167 DIITRYGAAE

-223 SVGTFDPDADYA
+223 SVGAFDPDADYA
-235 KTVDWAQSYSDTASA
+235 KTVDWAKSYSDTASA

-255 QRMKAT
+255 QRMKET
-261 YPGAEIIAI
+261 YPDAEIIAI

-302 LRKQEGISPNNA
+302 LRNQEGISPNNA

-341 NEKTVTYNANGGSFK
+341 NEKTVTYDANGGSFK
-356 NGSDPIKQSVTAELP
+356 NGSDPIKQSVTAKLP

-382 WFDQAAGGNKIA
+382 WFDRAAGGNKVA
-394 SALDTAIPSDKQDSF
+394 SALDTAIPSGMQDNLN
-409 SGTTL
+409 GTTL

-432 VDADGNVIITVSDK
+432 VDADGNVIITVSAE

-471 TLDPTQNWR
+471 TLDPTQNWC
-480 VEWKEKNQAKEN
+480 VEWKERNQAKEN

-529 INFGGPAYQKE
+529 INFGGPVYQKE

-609 LGGCNLNTGAGE
+609 LGGNRDGGDTPAWKLS
-621 GKENWL
+621 
-627 LRNTFEYIKVTLG
+627 NTFDYIKVTLG
-640 DDHTHTYGMTYSSD
+640 DDHTHTYGTTYSSD

-710 SCTEAGNEA
+710 TCTEAGNEA

-726 GKYFSDE
+726 GKYFSNENGTNEIE
-733 KGENA
+733 K
-738 IADLAAWKTGDGKI
+738 DSWVLKTL
-752 NATGHNYGD
+752 GHD
-761 ITYTWSD
+761 MTKTD
-768 GNTSC
+768 
-773 TAKKVCSV
+773 AK
-781 CKDEVTETVGTTS
+781 E
-794 SAKTPATCT
+794 ATCT
-803 TKGTK
+803 EDGNNEYYTCSRCGGVFKDEAGTQ
-808 TYTATFSAPNGFV
+808 ATTVVAE
-821 TQTKDVDIAATGHDW
+821 TLKKLGHDW

-873 GAPTYPASAPA
+873 GAPTYPATAPA
-884 VPNGTVTVSPANASK
+884 APNGTVTVSPANASK
-899 GANVTVTVKPNEGYV
+899 GANVTVTVKPNEGYELGSLAV
-914 LETLTVTDKNGDE
+914 KDASGD
-927 LKLTDKGNGKYTFT
+927 LLPLADLGNGKYSFV
-941 MPGSKVEVKAT
+941 MPDGKVSVEAEFVKTAAT
-952 FMEDNSVFNFFYD
+952 SFAD
-965 VPNDAFFYEAV
+965 VPANAYFADAV
-976 KWAVKSGVTN
+976 KWAVDKDVTN
-986 GLTDTMF
+986 GLSDTMF

-1006 FLWRAT
+1006 FLWRAA

-1024 DVPASAYYAKAVAW
+1024 DVPVSAYYAKAVAW

-1050 TTFAPNATCTRG
+1050 TTFAPDATCTRG
-1062 QSVTFLYR
+1062 QIVTFLYR

-1085 KSDAFYTDA
+1085 KSDTFYADA

>member
-16 LNLLPTVAWARND
+16 LNLLPTVVWARND

-55 GKEGQ
+55 GKIVK
-60 ITVPEENEVRSSNAD
+60 ITVPEGDAVRSSNEA
-75 IVSVEQDGTAVTLT
+75 IVSVTQDGTLT

-96 AEATA
+96 AEVTA
-101 GESTWVV
+101 GESAWVV

-125 EKRISVMGDSISTIK
+125 GKTISVMGDSISTIK

-235 KTVDWAQSYSDTASA
+235 KTVDWAKSYSDTASA

-255 QRMKAT
+255 QRMKET
-261 YPGAEIIAI
+261 YPDAEIIAM

-302 LRKQEGISPNNA
+302 LRNQEGISPNNA

-328 ICQQLYEQQAVTP
+328 ICQQLYEQRAVTP
-341 NEKTVTYNANGGSFK
+341 DEKTVTYDANGGSFK

-382 WFDQAAGGNKIA
+382 WFDRAAGGNKIA
-394 SALDTAIPSDKQDSF
+394 SALDTAIPSGMQDDLN
-409 SGTTL
+409 GTTL
-414 YAHWTHTFTW
+414 YAHWTRSFTW
-424 NFNSDMNA
+424 DFDNNLDA
-432 VDADGNVIITVSDK
+432 VDADGNVIITVSAE

-564 TLSVDGEQV
+564 TLSVDGKQV

-609 LGGCNLNTGAGE
+609 LGGNRDGGDTPAWKLS
-621 GKENWL
+621 
-627 LRNTFEYIKVTLG
+627 NTFDYIKVTLG
-640 DDHTHTYGMTYSSD
+640 DDHTHTYGTTYSSD

-710 SCTEAGNEA
+710 TCTEAGNEA

-733 KGENA
+733 NGTNEIEK
-738 IADLAAWKTGDGKI
+738 DSWVLKTL
-752 NATGHNYGD
+752 GHD
-761 ITYTWSD
+761 RTKTD
-768 GNTSC
+768 
-773 TAKKVCSV
+773 AK
-781 CKDEVTETVGTTS
+781 E
-794 SAKTPATCT
+794 ATCT
-803 TKGTK
+803 EDGNNEYYTCSRCGGVFKDEAGTQ
-808 TYTATFSAPNGFV
+808 ATTVVAE
-821 TQTKDVDIAATGHDW
+821 TLKKLGHDW

-873 GAPTYPASAPA
+873 GAPTYPATAPA
-884 VPNGTVTVSPANASK
+884 VPNGTVAVSPANASK
-899 GANVTVTVKPNEGYV
+899 GANVTVTVKPNEGYELGSLAV
-914 LETLTVTDKNGDE
+914 KDASGD
-927 LKLTDKGNGKYTFT
+927 LLPLADLGNGKYSFV
-941 MPGSKVEVKAT
+941 MPDGKVSVEAEFVKTAST
-952 FMEDNSVFNFFYD
+952 SFAD
-965 VPNDAFFYEAV
+965 VSANAYFADAV
-976 KWAVKSGVTN
+976 KWAVDKGVTN
-986 GLTDTMF
+986 GLSDTMF
-993 GPYESCTRTQIVT
+993 GPYASCTRAQIVT
-1006 FLWRAT
+1006 FLWRAA
-1012 GSPEPKTASSFT
+1012 GSPEPKAMSSFT
-1024 DVPASAYYAKAVAW
+1024 DVPASAYYAKAVEW
-1038 AIENG
+1038 AVENG

-1085 KSDAFYTDA
+1085 KPDAFYADA
-1094 INWAVANNV
+1094 VNWAVASDV

>member
-1 MKRRLLASLLTLVMM
+1 M

-60 ITVPEENEVRSSNAD
+60 ITVPEGDTVRSSNAD

-96 AEATA
+96 AEVTA
-101 GESTWVV
+101 GESAWVV

-125 EKRISVMGDSISTIK
+125 GKTISVMGDSISTIK

-156 KEMTF
+156 KGMTF

-167 DIITRFGAAE
+167 DIITRFGAVE

-223 SVGTFDPDADYA
+223 SVGTFDPNADYA

-302 LRKQEGISPNNA
+302 LRNQEGISPNNA

-328 ICQQLYEQQAVTP
+328 ICQQLYEQRAVTP
-341 NEKTVTYNANGGSFK
+341 DEKTVTYNANGGSFK
-356 NGSDPIKQSVTAELP
+356 NGSDPIKQSVTAKLP

-382 WFDQAAGGNKIA
+382 WFDQAAGGNKVA
-394 SALDTAIPSDKQDSF
+394 SALDTAIPSGMQDNLN
-409 SGTTL
+409 GTTL

-432 VDADGNVIITVSDK
+432 VDADGNVIITVSAE

-471 TLDPTQNWR
+471 TLDPTQNWC
-480 VEWKEKNQAKEN
+480 VEWKERNQAKEN

-529 INFGGPAYQKE
+529 INFGGPVYQKE

-609 LGGCNLNTGAGE
+609 LGGCNLNTGAGV

-640 DDHTHTYGMTYSSD
+640 DDHTHTYGTTYSSD

-710 SCTEAGNEA
+710 TCTETGNEA

-733 KGENA
+733 NGTNEIEK
-738 IADLAAWKTGDGKI
+738 DSWVLKTL
-752 NATGHNYGD
+752 GHD
-761 ITYTWSD
+761 MTKTD
-768 GNTSC
+768 
-773 TAKKVCSV
+773 AK
-781 CKDEVTETVGTTS
+781 
-794 SAKTPATCT
+794 AATCT
-803 TKGTK
+803 EDGNNEYYTCSRCGGVFKDEAGTQ
-808 TYTATFSAPNGFV
+808 ATTVEAE
-821 TQTKDVDIAATGHDW
+821 TLKKLGHDW

-873 GAPTYPASAPA
+873 GAPTYPATAPA
-884 VPNGTVTVSPANASK
+884 APNGTVTISPANASK
-899 GANVTVTVKPNEGYV
+899 GANVTVTVKPNEGYELGSLAV
-914 LETLTVTDKNGDE
+914 KDASGD
-927 LKLTDKGNGKYTFT
+927 LLPLADLGNGKYSFV
-941 MPGSKVEVKAT
+941 MPDGKV
-952 FMEDNSVFNFFYD
+952 SV
-965 VPNDAFFYEAV
+965 EAEFV
-976 KWAVKSGVTN
+976 
-986 GLTDTMF
+986 
-993 GPYESCTRTQIVT
+993 
-1006 FLWRAT
+1006 
-1012 GSPEPKTASSFT
+1012 KTAATSFA
-1024 DVPASAYYAKAVAW
+1024 DVPANAYYAKAVAW

-1050 TTFAPNATCTRG
+1050 TTFAPDATCTRG

-1085 KSDAFYTDA
+1085 KSDTFYADA

>member
-1 MKRRLLASLLTLVMM
+1 MKRRLLAGVLTFVMM

-96 AEATA
+96 AEVTA

-125 EKRISVMGDSISTIK
+125 GKTISVMGDSISTIK

-161 ERNYWG
+161 ERNFWG
-167 DIITRFGAAE
+167 DVITRFGAAE

-255 QRMKAT
+255 QRMKET
-261 YPGAEIIAI
+261 YPDAEIIAI

-302 LRKQEGISPNNA
+302 LRNQEGISPNNA

-341 NEKTVTYNANGGSFK
+341 NEKTVTYDANGGSFK

-382 WFDQAAGGNKIA
+382 WFDQAAGGNKVA
-394 SALDTAIPSDKQDSF
+394 SALDTAIPSGMQDNLN
-409 SGTTL
+409 GTTL

-432 VDADGNVIITVSDK
+432 VDADGNVIITVSAE

-471 TLDPTQNWR
+471 TLDPTQNWC
-480 VEWKEKNQAKEN
+480 VEWREKNQAKEN

-529 INFGGPAYQKE
+529 INFGGPVYQKE

-609 LGGCNLNTGAGE
+609 LGGNRDGGDTPAWKLS
-621 GKENWL
+621 
-627 LRNTFEYIKVTLG
+627 NTFDYIKVTLG
-640 DDHTHTYGMTYSSD
+640 DDHTHTYGTTYSSD

-710 SCTEAGNEA
+710 TCTEAGNEA

-733 KGENA
+733 NGTNEIEK
-738 IADLAAWKTGDGKI
+738 DSWVLKTL
-752 NATGHNYGD
+752 GHD
-761 ITYTWSD
+761 MTKTD
-768 GNTSC
+768 
-773 TAKKVCSV
+773 AK
-781 CKDEVTETVGTTS
+781 E
-794 SAKTPATCT
+794 ATCT
-803 TKGTK
+803 EDGNNEYYTCSRCSGVFKDEAGTQ
-808 TYTATFSAPNGFV
+808 ATTVEAE
-821 TQTKDVDIAATGHDW
+821 TLKKLGHDW
-836 SNKDGICAVCHTKC
+836 SNKNGICARCDAKC
-850 DRVHKPGTT
+850 TETHKPGTT

-873 GAPTYPASAPA
+873 GAPTYPATAPA

-899 GANVTVTVKPNEGYV
+899 GANVTVTVKPNEGY
-914 LETLTVTDKNGDE
+914 E
-927 LKLTDKGNGKYTFT
+927 LGSLAVKDASCDLLPLADLGNGKYSFV
-941 MPGSKVEVKAT
+941 MPDGKV
-952 FMEDNSVFNFFYD
+952 SV
-965 VPNDAFFYEAV
+965 EAEFV
-976 KWAVKSGVTN
+976 
-986 GLTDTMF
+986 
-993 GPYESCTRTQIVT
+993 
-1006 FLWRAT
+1006 
-1012 GSPEPKTASSFT
+1012 KTAATSFA

-1038 AIENG
+1038 AVENG

-1070 ALKGTASGST
+1070 ALKGTASGSA

-1085 KSDAFYTDA
+1085 KSDTFYADA

>member
-44 VVTSGPITLWT
+44 VVTSGPITIWT
-55 GKEGQ
+55 DKIVK
-60 ITVPEENEVRSSNAD
+60 ITVPEGDAVRSSNEA
-75 IVSVEQDGTAVTLT
+75 IVSVTQDGTLT
-89 GGSKEGR
+89 GGRKEGR
-96 AEATA
+96 AEVTA

-125 EKRISVMGDSISTIK
+125 GKTISVMGDSISTIK

-167 DIITRFGAAE
+167 DVITRFGAAE

-255 QRMKAT
+255 QRMKVT
-261 YPGAEIIAI
+261 YPGAEIIAM

-302 LRKQEGISPNNA
+302 LRNQEGISPNNA

-328 ICQQLYEQQAVTP
+328 ICQQLYEQRAVTP
-341 NEKTVTYNANGGSFK
+341 DEKTVTYDANGGSFE
-356 NGSDPIKQSVTAELP
+356 NSSDPIKQSVTAELP

-394 SALDTAIPSDKQDSF
+394 SALDTAIPSGMRDNLN
-409 SGTTL
+409 GTTL

-432 VDADGNVIITVSDK
+432 VDADGNVIISVDCK
-446 HGSTTLND
+446 HGDAEINGG
-454 DNTVKFNDYQGK
+454 TVTFDYYQGK
-466 LSTPF
+466 LSTLF
-471 TLDPTQNWR
+471 TLDPTQNWC
-480 VEWKEKNQAKEN
+480 VEWREKNQAKEN

-515 YMGTYDVTNNKTDY
+515 YMGTYDVTNSKTDY

-564 TLSVDGEQV
+564 TLSVDGKQV

-675 GGTATCTA
+675 GSTATCTA

-710 SCTEAGNEA
+710 TCTEAGNEA

-733 KGENA
+733 NGTNEIEK
-738 IADLAAWKTGDGKI
+738 DSWVLKTL
-752 NATGHNYGD
+752 GHD
-761 ITYTWSD
+761 MTKTD
-768 GNTSC
+768 
-773 TAKKVCSV
+773 AK
-781 CKDEVTETVGTTS
+781 E
-794 SAKTPATCT
+794 ATCT
-803 TKGTK
+803 EDGNNEYYTCSRCSGVFKDEAGTQ
-808 TYTATFSAPNGFV
+808 ATTVEAE
-821 TQTKDVDIAATGHDW
+821 TLKKLGHDW
-836 SNKDGICAVCHTKC
+836 SNKNGICARCDAKC
-850 DRVHKPGTT
+850 TETHKPGTI

-873 GAPTYPASAPA
+873 GAPTYPATAPA

-899 GANVTVTVKPNEGYV
+899 GANVTVTVKPNEGYGLGSLAV
-914 LETLTVTDKNGDE
+914 KDASGD
-927 LKLTDKGNGKYTFT
+927 LLPLADLGNGKYSFV
-941 MPGSKVEVKAT
+941 MPDGKV
-952 FMEDNSVFNFFYD
+952 SV
-965 VPNDAFFYEAV
+965 EAEFV
-976 KWAVKSGVTN
+976 
-986 GLTDTMF
+986 
-993 GPYESCTRTQIVT
+993 
-1006 FLWRAT
+1006 
-1012 GSPEPKTASSFT
+1012 KTAATSFA

-1038 AIENG
+1038 AVENG

-1070 ALKGTASGST
+1070 ALKGTASGSA

-1085 KSDAFYTDA
+1085 KSDTFYADA

>member
-44 VVTSGPITLWT
+44 VVTSGPITIWT
-55 GKEGQ
+55 GKIVQ
-60 ITVPEENEVRSSNAD
+60 ITVPEGDAVSSSNTD
-75 IVSVEQDGTAVTLT
+75 IVSVEKNGTAVTLT

-96 AEATA
+96 AEVTA
-101 GESTWVV
+101 GESAWVV

-125 EKRISVMGDSISTIK
+125 GKTISVMGDSISTIK

-167 DIITRFGAAE
+167 DIITRFGAVE

-255 QRMKAT
+255 QRMKET
-261 YPGAEIIAI
+261 YPDAEIIAI

-302 LRKQEGISPNNA
+302 LRNQEGISPNNA

-328 ICQQLYEQQAVTP
+328 ICQQLYEQRAVTP
-341 NEKTVTYNANGGSFK
+341 DEKTVTYNANGGSFK
-356 NGSDPIKQSVTAELP
+356 NGRDPIKQSVTAKLP

-382 WFDQAAGGNKIA
+382 WFDRAAGGNKIA
-394 SALDTAIPSDKQDSF
+394 STLDTAIPSGMQDNLN
-409 SGTTL
+409 GTTL
-414 YAHWTHTFTW
+414 YAHWTRSFTW
-424 NFNSDMNA
+424 DFDNNLDA
-432 VDADGNVIITVSDK
+432 VDADGNVIITVSAE

-471 TLDPTQNWR
+471 TLDPTQNWC
-480 VEWKEKNQAKEN
+480 VEWREKNQAKEN

-609 LGGCNLNTGAGE
+609 LGGNRDGGDTPAWKLSNA
-621 GKENWL
+621 
-627 LRNTFEYIKVTLG
+627 FDYIKVTLG
-640 DDHTHTYGMTYSSD
+640 DDHTHTYGTTYSSD

-710 SCTEAGNEA
+710 TCTEAGNEA

-733 KGENA
+733 NGTNEIEK
-738 IADLAAWKTGDGKI
+738 DSWVLKTL
-752 NATGHNYGD
+752 GHD
-761 ITYTWSD
+761 MTKTD
-768 GNTSC
+768 
-773 TAKKVCSV
+773 AK
-781 CKDEVTETVGTTS
+781 E
-794 SAKTPATCT
+794 ATCT
-803 TKGTK
+803 EDGNNEYYTCSRCSGVFKDEAGTQ
-808 TYTATFSAPNGFV
+808 ATTVEAE
-821 TQTKDVDIAATGHDW
+821 TLKKLGHDW
-836 SNKDGICAVCHTKC
+836 SNKNGICARCDAKC
-850 DRVHKPGTT
+850 TETHKPGTT

-873 GAPTYPASAPA
+873 GAPTYPATAPA

-899 GANVTVTVKPNEGYV
+899 GANVTVTVKPNEGYELGSLAV
-914 LETLTVTDKNGDE
+914 KDASGD
-927 LKLTDKGNGKYTFT
+927 LLPLADLGNGKYSFV
-941 MPGSKVEVKAT
+941 MPDGKV
-952 FMEDNSVFNFFYD
+952 SV
-965 VPNDAFFYEAV
+965 EAEFV
-976 KWAVKSGVTN
+976 
-986 GLTDTMF
+986 
-993 GPYESCTRTQIVT
+993 
-1006 FLWRAT
+1006 
-1012 GSPEPKTASSFT
+1012 KTAATSFA

-1038 AIENG
+1038 AVENG

-1070 ALKGTASGST
+1070 ALKGTASGSA

-1085 KSDAFYTDA
+1085 KSDTFYADA

>member
-1 MKRRLLASLLTLVMM
+1 MVLS
-16 LNLLPTVAWARND
+16 LLPTVAWARND

-96 AEATA
+96 AEVTA

-125 EKRISVMGDSISTIK
+125 EKTISVMGDSISTIK

-255 QRMKAT
+255 QRMKVT

-270 IPYYEQNN
+270 IPYYEQNS

-302 LRKQEGISPNNA
+302 LRKQEDISPKNE

-382 WFDQAAGGNKIA
+382 WFDRAAGGNKIA
-394 SALDTAIPSDKQDSF
+394 SALDTAIPSGMQDDLN
-409 SGTTL
+409 GTTL

-432 VDADGNVIITVSDK
+432 IDADGNVIITVSDK

-515 YMGTYDVTNNKTDY
+515 YMGTYNDTTGGTKY
-529 INFGGPAYQKE
+529 INFGGPAYQKD

-609 LGGCNLNTGAGE
+609 LGGCNLNTGAGV

-640 DDHTHTYGMTYSSD
+640 DDHTHTYGTTYSSD

-710 SCTEAGNEA
+710 TCTEAGNEA

-733 KGENA
+733 NGTNEIEK
-738 IADLAAWKTGDGKI
+738 DSWVLKTL
-752 NATGHNYGD
+752 GHD
-761 ITYTWSD
+761 MTKTD
-768 GNTSC
+768 
-773 TAKKVCSV
+773 AK
-781 CKDEVTETVGTTS
+781 E
-794 SAKTPATCT
+794 ATCT
-803 TKGTK
+803 EDGNNEYYTCSRCGGVFKDEAGTQ
-808 TYTATFSAPNGFV
+808 ATTVEAE
-821 TQTKDVDIAATGHDW
+821 TLKKLGHDW

-884 VPNGTVTVSPANASK
+884 VPNGTVTVSPADASK
-899 GANVTVTVKPNEGYV
+899 GANVTVTVKPNEGYELGSLAV
-914 LETLTVTDKNGDE
+914 KDASGD
-927 LKLTDKGNGKYTFT
+927 LLPLADLGNGKYSFV
-941 MPGSKVEVKAT
+941 MPDGKVSVEAEFVKTAAT
-952 FMEDNSVFNFFYD
+952 SFAD
-965 VPNDAFFYEAV
+965 VPANAYFADAV
-976 KWAVKSGVTN
+976 KWAVDK
-986 GLTDTMF
+986 
-993 GPYESCTRTQIVT
+993 
-1006 FLWRAT
+1006 
-1012 GSPEPKTASSFT
+1012 
-1024 DVPASAYYAKAVAW
+1024 
-1038 AIENG
+1038 G

-1050 TTFAPNATCTRG
+1050 TTFALNATCTRG

-1070 ALKGTASGST
+1070 ALKGSASGSA

-1085 KSDAFYTDA
+1085 KSDTFYADA

>member
-1 MKRRLLASLLTLVMM
+1 MT
-16 LNLLPTVAWARND
+16 
-29 EGIDADSV
+29 I
-37 EMYSSDD
+37 
-44 VVTSGPITLWT
+44 WT
-55 GKEGQ
+55 DKIVQ
-60 ITVPEENEVRSSNAD
+60 ITVPEGDTVRSSNTD
-75 IVSVEQDGTAVTLT
+75 IVSVEKNGTAVTLT
-89 GGSKEGR
+89 GGRKEGR
-96 AEATA
+96 AEVIV
-101 GESTWVV
+101 GNSTWVV

-125 EKRISVMGDSISTIK
+125 GKTISVMGDSISTIK
-140 DKIPS
+140 DKIPG

-209 PDVILYY
+209 PDMILYY

-235 KTVDWAQSYSDTASA
+235 KTIDWAQSYSDTASA
-250 YAASL
+250 YVASL
-255 QRMKAT
+255 QRMKET
-261 YPGAEIIAI
+261 YPDAEIIAI

-302 LRKQEGISPNNA
+302 LRKQEDISPKNE

-341 NEKTVTYNANGGSFK
+341 NEKTVTYDANGGRFK

-382 WFDQAAGGNKIA
+382 WFDRAAGGNKIA
-394 SALDTAIPSDKQDSF
+394 SALDTAIPSGMRDNLN
-409 SGTTL
+409 GTTL

-432 VDADGNVIITVSDK
+432 VDADGNVIISVDCK
-446 HGSTTLND
+446 HGDAEINGG
-454 DNTVKFNDYQGK
+454 TVTFDYYQGK

-471 TLDPTQNWR
+471 TLDPTQNWC
-480 VEWKEKNQAKEN
+480 VEWREKNQAKEN

-564 TLSVDGEQV
+564 TLSVDGKQV

-627 LRNTFEYIKVTLG
+627 LRNTFDYIKVTLG
-640 DDHTHTYGMTYSSD
+640 DDHTHTYGTTYSSD

-703 KTDAKAA
+703 KTAAKAA
-710 SCTEAGNEA
+710 TCTEAGNNE
-719 YWTCSGC
+719 YWTCKTC

-794 SAKTPATCT
+794 SVKTPATCT

-993 GPYESCTRTQIVT
+993 GPYESCTRAQIVT
-1006 FLWRAT
+1006 FLWRAA

>member
-1 MKRRLLASLLTLVMM
+1 MM

-44 VVTSGPITLWT
+44 VVTSGPITIWT
-55 GKEGQ
+55 DKIVQ
-60 ITVPEENEVRSSNAD
+60 ITVPEGDAVRSSNEA
-75 IVSVEQDGTAVTLT
+75 IVSVTQDGTLT
-89 GGSKEGR
+89 GGRKEGR
-96 AEATA
+96 AEVIV
-101 GESTWVV
+101 GNSTWVV

-125 EKRISVMGDSISTIK
+125 EKRISVMGDSISTIEN
-140 DKIPS
+140 KIPDD
-145 GNALYYDNTTG
+145 NALYYDNTTSA
-156 KEMTF
+156 KTMTF

-167 DIITRFGAAE
+167 DIITRFGAVE

-186 TIGSKAASMAS
+186 TIGSRSYSMADKS
-197 KDRINKLDDNGT
+197 RIDNLDNNGT

-223 SVGTFDPDADYA
+223 SVGTFDPNADYA
-235 KTVDWAQSYSDTASA
+235 KTVDWAKSYSDTASA

-255 QRMKAT
+255 QRMKET
-261 YPGAEIIAI
+261 YPDAEIIAI

-302 LRKQEGISPNNA
+302 LRNQEGISPNNA
-314 LHPNMDGHSQIAAY
+314 IHPNKDGHSQIAAY
-328 ICQQLYEQQAVTP
+328 ICQQLYAQQAVTP
-341 NEKTVTYNANGGSFK
+341 NEKTVTYDANGGSFE

-382 WFDQAAGGNKIA
+382 WFDRAAGGNKIA
-394 SALDTAIPSDKQDSF
+394 SALDTAIPSGMQDILN
-409 SGTTL
+409 GTTL

-432 VDADGNVIITVSDK
+432 VDADGNVIITVSAE

-454 DNTVKFNDYQGK
+454 DNTVKFNDYQGE

-480 VEWKEKNQAKEN
+480 VEWKEKNQATEN
-492 MLFSSTATREKGMTY
+492 MLFSSTAERAKGMTY
-507 IFLYEPSI
+507 IFLYQPSI
-515 YMGTYDVTNNKTDY
+515 YMGTYNDTTGGTKY
-529 INFGGPAYQKE
+529 INFGGPAYQKT
-540 PTSNEYSVVKLEN
+540 PTSDEYSVVKLEN

-559 ETSLV
+559 GTSLV

-598 ALEKLNFTFNY
+598 ALEKLSFTFNY
-609 LGGCNLNTGAGE
+609 LGGNRDGGDTPAWKLS
-621 GKENWL
+621 
-627 LRNTFEYIKVTLG
+627 NTFDYIKVTLG
-640 DDHTHTYGMTYSSD
+640 DDHTHTYGTTYSSD

-693 YGELGAHKLT
+693 YGKLGAHKLT
-703 KTDAKAA
+703 KTAAKAA
-710 SCTEAGNEA
+710 TCTEAGYNE
-719 YWTCSGC
+719 YWTCKTC

-794 SAKTPATCT
+794 SVKTPAICT

-859 CSVCHKYTSYPYVP
+859 CEVCGKYTRRPSTANSGNTVSVP
-873 GAPTYPASAPA
+873 ST
-884 VPNGTVTVSPANASK
+884 PNGTMTVNPSTASK
-899 GANVTVTVKPNEGYV
+899 GETVTITTKPSEGYELGSIEV
-914 LETLTVTDKNGDE
+914 LDKNGDA
-927 LKLTDKGNGKYTFT
+927 LKLKDLGSSKFSFVMPDGKV
-941 MPGSKVEVKAT
+941 SVKAEFVKT
-952 FMEDNSVFNFFYD
+952 APTSFVD
-965 VPNDAFFYEAV
+965 VPANAYFADAV
-976 KWAVKSGVTN
+976 KWAVDKGVTN
-986 GLTDTMF
+986 GLSDTMF
-993 GPYESCTRTQIVT
+993 GPYASCTRAQIVT
-1006 FLWRAT
+1006 FLWRAA
-1012 GSPEPKTASSFT
+1012 GSPEPKTVSSFS
-1024 DVPASAYYAKAVAW
+1024 DVPESAYYAKAVEW
-1038 AIENG
+1038 AVENG

-1050 TTFAPNATCTRG
+1050 TTFAPDTTCTRG

-1070 ALKGTASGST
+1070 ALKGTASGSA

-1085 KSDAFYTDA
+1085 KSDTFYADA

>member
-96 AEATA
+96 AEVTA

-125 EKRISVMGDSISTIK
+125 GKTISVMGDSISTIK

-167 DIITRFGAAE
+167 DVITRFGAAE

-255 QRMKAT
+255 QRMKET
-261 YPGAEIIAI
+261 YPDAEIIAI

-302 LRKQEGISPNNA
+302 LRNQEGISPNNA

-341 NEKTVTYNANGGSFK
+341 NEKTVTYDANGGSFK

-382 WFDQAAGGNKIA
+382 WFDQAAGGNKVA
-394 SALDTAIPSDKQDSF
+394 SALDTAIPSGMQDNLN
-409 SGTTL
+409 GTTL

-432 VDADGNVIITVSDK
+432 VDADGNVIITVSAE

-471 TLDPTQNWR
+471 TLDPTQNWC
-480 VEWKEKNQAKEN
+480 VEWREKNQAKEN
-492 MLFSSTATREKGMTY
+492 MLFSSTATREMGMTY

-529 INFGGPAYQKE
+529 INFGGPVYQKE

-609 LGGCNLNTGAGE
+609 LGGNRDGGDTPAWKLS
-621 GKENWL
+621 
-627 LRNTFEYIKVTLG
+627 NTFDYIKVTLG
-640 DDHTHTYGMTYSSD
+640 DDHTHTYGTTYSSD

-710 SCTEAGNEA
+710 TCTEAGNEA

-733 KGENA
+733 NGTNEIEK
-738 IADLAAWKTGDGKI
+738 DSWVLKTL
-752 NATGHNYGD
+752 GHD
-761 ITYTWSD
+761 MTKTD
-768 GNTSC
+768 
-773 TAKKVCSV
+773 AK
-781 CKDEVTETVGTTS
+781 E
-794 SAKTPATCT
+794 ATCT
-803 TKGTK
+803 EDGNNEYYTCSRCSGVFKDEAGTQ
-808 TYTATFSAPNGFV
+808 ATTVEAE
-821 TQTKDVDIAATGHDW
+821 TLKKLGHDW
-836 SNKDGICAVCHTKC
+836 SNKNGICARCDAKC
-850 DRVHKPGTT
+850 TETHKPGTT

-873 GAPTYPASAPA
+873 GAPTYPATAPA

-899 GANVTVTVKPNEGYV
+899 GANVTVTVKPNEGYELGSLAV
-914 LETLTVTDKNGDE
+914 KDASGD
-927 LKLTDKGNGKYTFT
+927 LLPLADLGNGKYSFV
-941 MPGSKVEVKAT
+941 MPDGKV
-952 FMEDNSVFNFFYD
+952 SV
-965 VPNDAFFYEAV
+965 EAEFV
-976 KWAVKSGVTN
+976 
-986 GLTDTMF
+986 
-993 GPYESCTRTQIVT
+993 
-1006 FLWRAT
+1006 
-1012 GSPEPKTASSFT
+1012 KTAATSFA

-1038 AIENG
+1038 AVENG

-1070 ALKGTASGST
+1070 ALKGTASGSA

-1085 KSDAFYTDA
+1085 KSDTFYADA

>member
-60 ITVPEENEVRSSNAD
+60 ITVPEESKVGSSNTD
-75 IVSVEQDGTAVTLT
+75 IVSVEKNGTAVTLT
-89 GGSKEGR
+89 GGRKEGR
-96 AEATA
+96 AEVIV
-101 GESTWVV
+101 GNSTWVV

-125 EKRISVMGDSISTIK
+125 GKRISVMGDSISTIK
-140 DKIPS
+140 DKIPDD
-145 GNALYYDNTTG
+145 NALYYDNTTSA
-156 KEMTF
+156 KTMTF

-167 DIITRFGAAE
+167 DIITRFGAVE
-177 GIDEAWSGS
+177 GIDEAWSRS

-235 KTVDWAQSYSDTASA
+235 KTVDWAKSYSDTASA

-255 QRMKAT
+255 QRMKET
-261 YPGAEIIAI
+261 YPDAEIIAI

-302 LRKQEGISPNNA
+302 LRNQEGISPNNA

-328 ICQQLYEQQAVTP
+328 ICQQLYAQQAVTP
-341 NEKTVTYNANGGSFK
+341 NEKTVTYNANDGSFE

-382 WFDQAAGGNKIA
+382 WFDRAAGGNKIA
-394 SALDTAIPSDKQDSF
+394 SALDTAIPSGMQDNLN
-409 SGTTL
+409 GTTL

-432 VDADGNVIITVSDK
+432 VDADGNVIITVSAE

-454 DNTVKFNDYQGK
+454 DNTVKFNDYQGE

-480 VEWKEKNQAKEN
+480 VEWKEKNQATEN
-492 MLFSSTATREKGMTY
+492 MLFSSTAERAKGMTY
-507 IFLYEPSI
+507 IFLYQPSI
-515 YMGTYDVTNNKTDY
+515 YMGTYNDTTGGTKY
-529 INFGGPAYQKE
+529 INFGGPAYQKT
-540 PTSNEYSVVKLEN
+540 PTSDEYSVVKLEN

-559 ETSLV
+559 GTSLV

-588 SLTASDYEQY
+588 SLTASDYEQC
-598 ALEKLNFTFNY
+598 ALEKLGFTFNY
-609 LGGCNLNTGAGE
+609 LGGNRDGGDTPAW
-621 GKENWL
+621 KIS
-627 LRNTFEYIKVTLG
+627 NTFDYIKVTLG
-640 DDHTHTYGMTYSSD
+640 DDHTHTYGTTYSSD

-703 KTDAKAA
+703 KTAAKAA
-710 SCTEAGNEA
+710 TCTEAGYNE
-719 YWTCSGC
+719 YWTCKTC

-794 SAKTPATCT
+794 SVKTPATCT
-803 TKGTK
+803 TKGTT
-808 TYTATFSAPNGFV
+808 TYTAAFKDEDFSE
-821 TQTKDVDIAATGHDW
+821 QTKDVDIAATGHDW

-859 CSVCHKYTSYPYVP
+859 CEVCGKYTRRPSTANSGNTVAVP
-873 GAPTYPASAPA
+873 ST
-884 VPNGTVTVSPANASK
+884 PNGTMTVNPSTASK
-899 GANVTVTVKPNEGYV
+899 GETVTITTKPSEGYELGSIEV
-914 LETLTVTDKNGDE
+914 LDKNGDA
-927 LKLTDKGNGKYTFT
+927 LKLKDLGSGKFSFV
-941 MPGSKVEVKAT
+941 MPDGKVSVEAEFVKTAPT
-952 FMEDNSVFNFFYD
+952 SFVD
-965 VPNDAFFYEAV
+965 VPANAYFADAV
-976 KWAVKSGVTN
+976 KWAVDKGITN
-986 GLTDTMF
+986 GLSDTMF
-993 GPYESCTRTQIVT
+993 GPYESCTRAQIVT
-1006 FLWRAT
+1006 FLWRAA
-1012 GSPEPKTASSFT
+1012 GSPEPKAMSSFT
-1024 DVPASAYYAKAVAW
+1024 DVPASAYYAKAVEW
-1038 AIENG
+1038 AVENG

-1050 TTFAPNATCTRG
+1050 TTFAPDATCTRG
-1062 QSVTFLYR
+1062 QSVTFLHR
-1070 ALKGTASGST
+1070 ALKGTASGSA
-1080 NFTDV
+1080 NFTDM
-1085 KSDAFYTDA
+1085 KSDAFYADA

>member
-1 MKRRLLASLLTLVMM
+1 MM

-44 VVTSGPITLWT
+44 VVTSGPITIWT
-55 GKEGQ
+55 DKIVK
-60 ITVPEENEVRSSNAD
+60 ITVPEGDAVSSSNTD
-75 IVSVEQDGTAVTLT
+75 IVSVEKNGTAVTLT

-96 AEATA
+96 AEVTA

-167 DIITRFGAAE
+167 DIITRFGAVE

-235 KTVDWAQSYSDTASA
+235 KTVDWAKSYSDTASA

-255 QRMKAT
+255 QRMKET
-261 YPGAEIIAI
+261 YPDAEIIAM

-302 LRKQEGISPNNA
+302 LRNQEGISPNNA

-328 ICQQLYEQQAVTP
+328 ICQQLYEQRAVTP
-341 NEKTVTYNANGGSFK
+341 DEKTVTYDANGGSFK
-356 NGSDPIKQSVTAELP
+356 NGRDPIKQSVTAELP

-394 SALDTAIPSDKQDSF
+394 SALDTAIPSGMRDNLN
-409 SGTTL
+409 GTTL
-414 YAHWTHTFTW
+414 YAHWTRSFTW
-424 NFNSDMNA
+424 DFDNNLDA
-432 VDADGNVIITVSDK
+432 VDADGNVIITVSAE

-564 TLSVDGEQV
+564 TLSVDGKQV

-609 LGGCNLNTGAGE
+609 LGGNRDGGDTPAWKLS
-621 GKENWL
+621 
-627 LRNTFEYIKVTLG
+627 NTFDYIKVTLG
-640 DDHTHTYGMTYSSD
+640 DDHTHTYGTTYSSD

-710 SCTEAGNEA
+710 TCTEAGNEA

-733 KGENA
+733 NGINEIEK
-738 IADLAAWKTGDGKI
+738 DSWVLKTLGHDMTKTDAKE
-752 NATGHNYGD
+752 ATC
-761 ITYTWSD
+761 TED
-768 GNTSC
+768 GNNEYYT
-773 TAKKVCSV
+773 CSRCGGV
-781 CKDEVTETVGTTS
+781 FKDEAGTQATTVVTETL
-794 SAKTPATCT
+794 K
-803 TKGTK
+803 KL
-808 TYTATFSAPNGFV
+808 
-821 TQTKDVDIAATGHDW
+821 GHDW
-836 SNKDGICAVCHTKC
+836 SNKNGICARCDAKC
-850 DRVHKPGTT
+850 TETHKPGTT

-873 GAPTYPASAPA
+873 GAPTYPATAPA

-899 GANVTVTVKPNEGYV
+899 GANVTVTVKPNEGYELGSLAV
-914 LETLTVTDKNGDE
+914 KDASGD
-927 LKLTDKGNGKYTFT
+927 LLPLADLGNGKYSFV
-941 MPGSKVEVKAT
+941 MPDGKVSVEAEFVKTAAT
-952 FMEDNSVFNFFYD
+952 SFAD
-965 VPNDAFFYEAV
+965 VPANAYFADAV
-976 KWAVKSGVTN
+976 KWAVDKGITN
-986 GLTDTMF
+986 GLSDTMF
-993 GPYESCTRTQIVT
+993 GPYESCTRAQIVT
-1006 FLWRAT
+1006 FLWRAA

-1024 DVPASAYYAKAVAW
+1024 DVPVSAYYAKAVAW
-1038 AIENG
+1038 AVENG

-1062 QSVTFLYR
+1062 QSVTLLHR
-1070 ALKGTASGST
+1070 ALKGTASGSA

-1085 KSDAFYTDA
+1085 KSDAFYADA
-1094 INWAVANNV
+1094 INWAVASDV
-1103 TNGTSNT
+1103 TNGTSAT

>member
-1 MKRRLLASLLTLVMM
+1 M
-16 LNLLPTVAWARND
+16 
-29 EGIDADSV
+29 
-37 EMYSSDD
+37 
-44 VVTSGPITLWT
+44 
-55 GKEGQ
+55 
-60 ITVPEENEVRSSNAD
+60 
-75 IVSVEQDGTAVTLT
+75 TA
-89 GGSKEGR
+89 K
-96 AEATA
+96 
-101 GESTWVV
+101 
-108 YNYASE
+108 
-114 AEYNYLYSLFH
+114 
-125 EKRISVMGDSISTIK
+125 
-140 DKIPS
+140 
-145 GNALYYDNTTG
+145 
-156 KEMTF
+156 
-161 ERNYWG
+161 
-167 DIITRFGAAE
+167 
-177 GIDEAWSGS
+177 
-186 TIGSKAASMAS
+186 
-197 KDRINKLDDNGT
+197 
-209 PDVILYY
+209 
-216 GGSNPDS
+216 
-223 SVGTFDPDADYA
+223 
-235 KTVDWAQSYSDTASA
+235 
-250 YAASL
+250 
-255 QRMKAT
+255 
-261 YPGAEIIAI
+261 
-270 IPYYEQNN
+270 
-278 IPKQAEVIE
+278 
-287 QIAKHYDITTIDLRE
+287 
-302 LRKQEGISPNNA
+302 
-314 LHPNMDGHSQIAAY
+314 
-328 ICQQLYEQQAVTP
+328 
-341 NEKTVTYNANGGSFK
+341 
-356 NGSDPIKQSVTAELP
+356 LP

-382 WFDQAAGGNKIA
+382 WFDRAAGGNKIA
-394 SALDTAIPSDKQDSF
+394 SALDTAIHSGMQDNLN
-409 SGTTL
+409 GTTL
-414 YAHWTHTFTW
+414 YAHWTRSFTW
-424 NFNSDMNA
+424 DFDNNLDA
-432 VDADGNVIITVSDK
+432 VDADGNVIITVSAE

-471 TLDPTQNWR
+471 TLDPMQNWC
-480 VEWKEKNQAKEN
+480 VEWREKNQATEN

-529 INFGGPAYQKE
+529 INFGGPAYQRE

-609 LGGCNLNTGAGE
+609 LGGCNLNTGAGV

-640 DDHTHTYGMTYSSD
+640 DDHTHTYGTTYSSD

-683 KAVCETCDQP
+683 KAVCETCGQP

-710 SCTEAGNEA
+710 TCTEAGYNE

-733 KGENA
+733 NGTNEIEK
-738 IADLAAWKTGDGKI
+738 DSWVLKTL
-752 NATGHNYGD
+752 GHD
-761 ITYTWSD
+761 MTKTD
-768 GNTSC
+768 
-773 TAKKVCSV
+773 AK
-781 CKDEVTETVGTTS
+781 
-794 SAKTPATCT
+794 AATCT
-803 TKGTK
+803 EDGNNEYYTCSRCGGVFKDEAGTQ
-808 TYTATFSAPNGFV
+808 ATTVEAE
-821 TQTKDVDIAATGHDW
+821 TLKKLGHDW

-873 GAPTYPASAPA
+873 GAPTYPATAPA
-884 VPNGTVTVSPANASK
+884 APNGTVTISPANASK
-899 GANVTVTVKPNEGYV
+899 GANVTVTVKPNDGYV

-986 GLTDTMF
+986 GLSDTMF
-993 GPYESCTRTQIVT
+993 GPYESCTRAQIVT
-1006 FLWRAT
+1006 FLWRAA
-1012 GSPEPKTASSFT
+1012 GSPEPKTASSFS
-1024 DVPASAYYAKAVAW
+1024 DVPASAYYAKAVEW

-1062 QSVTFLYR
+1062 QSVTFLHR

-1085 KSDAFYTDA
+1085 KSDTFYADA

-1124 TFLYRAYQG
+1124 TFLYRTYQG

>member
-96 AEATA
+96 AEVTA

-125 EKRISVMGDSISTIK
+125 GKTISVMGDSISTIK

-167 DIITRFGAAE
+167 DVITRFGAAE

-255 QRMKAT
+255 QRMKET
-261 YPGAEIIAI
+261 YPDAEIIAI

-302 LRKQEGISPNNA
+302 LRNQEGISPNNA

-341 NEKTVTYNANGGSFK
+341 NEKTVTYDANGGSFK

-382 WFDQAAGGNKIA
+382 WFDQAAGGNKVA
-394 SALDTAIPSDKQDSF
+394 SALDTAIPSGMQDNLN
-409 SGTTL
+409 GTTL

-432 VDADGNVIITVSDK
+432 VDADGNVIITVSAE

-471 TLDPTQNWR
+471 TLDPTQNWC
-480 VEWKEKNQAKEN
+480 VEWREKNQAKEN

-529 INFGGPAYQKE
+529 INFGGPVYQKE

-609 LGGCNLNTGAGE
+609 LGGNRDGGDTPAWKLS
-621 GKENWL
+621 
-627 LRNTFEYIKVTLG
+627 NTFDYIKVTLG
-640 DDHTHTYGMTYSSD
+640 DDHTHTYGTTYSSD

-710 SCTEAGNEA
+710 TCTEAGNEA

-733 KGENA
+733 NGTNEIEKGSWV
-738 IADLAAWKTGDGKI
+738 LKTL
-752 NATGHNYGD
+752 GHD
-761 ITYTWSD
+761 MTKTD
-768 GNTSC
+768 
-773 TAKKVCSV
+773 AK
-781 CKDEVTETVGTTS
+781 E
-794 SAKTPATCT
+794 ATCT
-803 TKGTK
+803 EDGNNEYYTCSRCSGVFKDEAGTQ
-808 TYTATFSAPNGFV
+808 ATTVEAE
-821 TQTKDVDIAATGHDW
+821 TLKKLGHDW
-836 SNKDGICAVCHTKC
+836 SNKNGICARCDAKC
-850 DRVHKPGTT
+850 TETHKPGTT

-873 GAPTYPASAPA
+873 GAPTYPATAPA

-899 GANVTVTVKPNEGYV
+899 GANVTVTVKPNEGYELGSLAV
-914 LETLTVTDKNGDE
+914 KDASGD
-927 LKLTDKGNGKYTFT
+927 LLPLADLGNGKYSFV
-941 MPGSKVEVKAT
+941 MPDGKV
-952 FMEDNSVFNFFYD
+952 SV
-965 VPNDAFFYEAV
+965 EAEFV
-976 KWAVKSGVTN
+976 
-986 GLTDTMF
+986 
-993 GPYESCTRTQIVT
+993 
-1006 FLWRAT
+1006 
-1012 GSPEPKTASSFT
+1012 KTAATSFA

-1038 AIENG
+1038 AVENG

-1070 ALKGTASGST
+1070 ALKGTASGSA

-1085 KSDAFYTDA
+1085 KSDTFYADA

>member
-101 GESTWVV
+101 GESAWVV

-167 DIITRFGAAE
+167 DIITRFGAVE

-255 QRMKAT
+255 QRMKET
-261 YPGAEIIAI
+261 YPDAEIIAI

-278 IPKQAEVIE
+278 ISKQAEVIE
-287 QIAKHYDITTIDLRE
+287 QIVKHYDITTIDLRE
-302 LRKQEGISPNNA
+302 LRNQEGISPNNA

-356 NGSDPIKQSVTAELP
+356 NGSDPIKQSVTAKLP

-382 WFDQAAGGNKIA
+382 WFDRAAGGNKIA
-394 SALDTAIPSDKQDSF
+394 SALDTAIPSGMQDNLN
-409 SGTTL
+409 GTTL
-414 YAHWTHTFTW
+414 YAHWTRSFTW
-424 NFNSDMNA
+424 DFDNNLDA
-432 VDADGNVIITVSDK
+432 VDADGNVIITVSAE

-471 TLDPTQNWR
+471 TLAPTQNWR
-480 VEWKEKNQAKEN
+480 VEWREKNQAKEN

-515 YMGTYDVTNNKTDY
+515 YMGTYDVTNSKTDY

-609 LGGCNLNTGAGE
+609 LGGNRDGGDTPAWKLS
-621 GKENWL
+621 
-627 LRNTFEYIKVTLG
+627 NTFDYIKVTLG
-640 DDHTHTYGMTYSSD
+640 DDHTHTYGTTYSSD

-710 SCTEAGNEA
+710 TCTEAGNEA

-733 KGENA
+733 NGINEIEK
-738 IADLAAWKTGDGKI
+738 DSWVLKTL
-752 NATGHNYGD
+752 GHD
-761 ITYTWSD
+761 MT
-768 GNTSC
+768 
-773 TAKKVCSV
+773 
-781 CKDEVTETVGTTS
+781 
-794 SAKTPATCT
+794 KTDSKAATCT
-803 TKGTK
+803 EDGNNEYYTCSRCGGVFKDEAGTQ
-808 TYTATFSAPNGFV
+808 ATTVEAE
-821 TQTKDVDIAATGHDW
+821 TLKKLGHDW
-836 SNKDGICAVCHTKC
+836 SNKNGICARCDAKC
-850 DRVHKPGTT
+850 TETHKPGTT

-873 GAPTYPASAPA
+873 GAPTYPATAPA

-899 GANVTVTVKPNEGYV
+899 GANVTVTVKPNEGYELGSLAV
-914 LETLTVTDKNGDE
+914 KDASGD
-927 LKLTDKGNGKYTFT
+927 LLPLADLGSGKYSFV
-941 MPGSKVEVKAT
+941 MPDGKVSVEAEFVKTAAT
-952 FMEDNSVFNFFYD
+952 SFAD
-965 VPNDAFFYEAV
+965 VPANAYFADAV
-976 KWAVKSGVTN
+976 KWAVDKGVTN
-986 GLTDTMF
+986 GLSDTMF
-993 GPYESCTRTQIVT
+993 GPYESCTRAQIVT
-1006 FLWRAT
+1006 FLWRAA
-1012 GSPEPKTASSFT
+1012 GSPEPKAMSSFT
-1024 DVPASAYYAKAVAW
+1024 DVPASAYYAKAVEW
-1038 AIENG
+1038 AVENG

-1085 KSDAFYTDA
+1085 KPDAFYADA
-1094 INWAVANNV
+1094 VNWAVASDV

>member
-96 AEATA
+96 AEVTA

-125 EKRISVMGDSISTIK
+125 GKTISVMGDSISTIK

-167 DIITRFGAAE
+167 DVITRFGAAE

-255 QRMKAT
+255 QRMKET
-261 YPGAEIIAI
+261 YPDAEIIAI

-302 LRKQEGISPNNA
+302 LRNQEGISPNNA

-341 NEKTVTYNANGGSFK
+341 NEKTVTYDANGGSFK

-382 WFDQAAGGNKIA
+382 WFDQAAGGNKVA
-394 SALDTAIPSDKQDSF
+394 SALDTAIPSGMQDNLN
-409 SGTTL
+409 GTTL

-432 VDADGNVIITVSDK
+432 VDADGNVIITVSAE

-471 TLDPTQNWR
+471 TLDPTQNWC
-480 VEWKEKNQAKEN
+480 VEWREKNQAKEN

-529 INFGGPAYQKE
+529 INFGGPVYQKE

-609 LGGCNLNTGAGE
+609 LGGNRDGGDTPAWKLS
-621 GKENWL
+621 
-627 LRNTFEYIKVTLG
+627 NTFDYIKVTLG
-640 DDHTHTYGMTYSSD
+640 DDHTHTYGTTYSSD

-710 SCTEAGNEA
+710 TCTEAGNQA

-726 GKYFSDE
+726 GNYFSDE
-733 KGENA
+733 
-738 IADLAAWKTGDGKI
+738 
-752 NATGHNYGD
+752 NATNEIEKDSWVLKTLGHD
-761 ITYTWSD
+761 MTKTD
-768 GNTSC
+768 
-773 TAKKVCSV
+773 AK
-781 CKDEVTETVGTTS
+781 E
-794 SAKTPATCT
+794 ATCT
-803 TKGTK
+803 EDGNNEYYTCSRCSGVFKDEAGTQ
-808 TYTATFSAPNGFV
+808 ATTVEAE
-821 TQTKDVDIAATGHDW
+821 TLKKLGHDW
-836 SNKDGICAVCHTKC
+836 SNKNGICARCDAKC
-850 DRVHKPGTT
+850 TETHKPGTT

-873 GAPTYPASAPA
+873 GAPTYPATAPA

-899 GANVTVTVKPNEGYV
+899 GANVTVTVKPNEGYELGSLAV
-914 LETLTVTDKNGDE
+914 KDASGD
-927 LKLTDKGNGKYTFT
+927 LLPLADLGNGKYSFV
-941 MPGSKVEVKAT
+941 MPDGKV
-952 FMEDNSVFNFFYD
+952 SV
-965 VPNDAFFYEAV
+965 EAEFV
-976 KWAVKSGVTN
+976 
-986 GLTDTMF
+986 
-993 GPYESCTRTQIVT
+993 
-1006 FLWRAT
+1006 
-1012 GSPEPKTASSFT
+1012 KTAATSFA

-1038 AIENG
+1038 AVENG

-1062 QSVTFLYR
+1062 Q
-1070 ALKGTASGST
+1070 
-1080 NFTDV
+1080 
-1085 KSDAFYTDA
+1085 
-1094 INWAVANNV
+1094 
-1103 TNGTSNT
+1103 
-1110 TFSPNADCTRAEIV
+1110 IV

>member
-1 MKRRLLASLLTLVMM
+1 MG
-16 LNLLPTVAWARND
+16 N
-29 EGIDADSV
+29 
-37 EMYSSDD
+37 
-44 VVTSGPITLWT
+44 
-55 GKEGQ
+55 
-60 ITVPEENEVRSSNAD
+60 
-75 IVSVEQDGTAVTLT
+75 
-89 GGSKEGR
+89 
-96 AEATA
+96 
-101 GESTWVV
+101 STWVV

-125 EKRISVMGDSISTIK
+125 GKTISVMGDSISTIK

-255 QRMKAT
+255 QRMKET
-261 YPGAEIIAI
+261 YPDAEIIAI

-302 LRKQEGISPNNA
+302 LRNQEGISPNNA

-341 NEKTVTYNANGGSFK
+341 NEKTVTYNANSGSFK
-356 NGSDPIKQSVTAELP
+356 NDSDPIKQSVTAKLP

-382 WFDQAAGGNKIA
+382 WFDRAAGGNKIA
-394 SALDTAIPSDKQDSF
+394 SALDTAIPSGMQDDLNA
-409 SGTTL
+409 TTL
-414 YAHWTHTFTW
+414 YAHWTRSFTW
-424 NFNSDMNA
+424 DFDNNLDA
-432 VDADGNVIITVSDK
+432 VDADGNVIITVSAE

-454 DNTVKFNDYQGK
+454 DNTVKFNDYQGE

-480 VEWKEKNQAKEN
+480 VEWKEKNQATEN
-492 MLFSSTATREKGMTY
+492 MLFSSTAERAKGMTY
-507 IFLYEPSI
+507 IFLYQPSI
-515 YMGTYDVTNNKTDY
+515 YMGTYNDTTGGTKY
-529 INFGGPAYQKE
+529 INFGGPAYQKT
-540 PTSNEYSVVKLEN
+540 PTSDEYSVVKLEN

-609 LGGCNLNTGAGE
+609 LGGCNLNTGAGV

-640 DDHTHTYGMTYSSD
+640 DDHTHTYGTTYSSD

-710 SCTEAGNEA
+710 TCTEAGNEA

-733 KGENA
+733 NGTNEIEK
-738 IADLAAWKTGDGKI
+738 DSWVLKTL
-752 NATGHNYGD
+752 GHD
-761 ITYTWSD
+761 MTKTD
-768 GNTSC
+768 
-773 TAKKVCSV
+773 AK
-781 CKDEVTETVGTTS
+781 E
-794 SAKTPATCT
+794 ATCT
-803 TKGTK
+803 EDGNNEYSTCSRCSGVFKDEAGTQ
-808 TYTATFSAPNGFV
+808 ATTVEAE
-821 TQTKDVDIAATGHDW
+821 TLKKLGHDW
-836 SNKDGICAVCHTKC
+836 SNKNGICARCDAKC
-850 DRVHKPGTT
+850 TETHKPGTT

-873 GAPTYPASAPA
+873 GAPTYPATAPA

-899 GANVTVTVKPNEGYV
+899 GANVTVTVKPNEGYELGSLAV
-914 LETLTVTDKNGDE
+914 KDASGD
-927 LKLTDKGNGKYTFT
+927 LLPLADLGNGKYSFV
-941 MPGSKVEVKAT
+941 MPDGKV
-952 FMEDNSVFNFFYD
+952 SV
-965 VPNDAFFYEAV
+965 EAEFV
-976 KWAVKSGVTN
+976 
-986 GLTDTMF
+986 
-993 GPYESCTRTQIVT
+993 
-1006 FLWRAT
+1006 
-1012 GSPEPKTASSFT
+1012 KTAATSFA

-1038 AIENG
+1038 AVENG

-1070 ALKGTASGST
+1070 ALKGTASGSA

-1085 KSDAFYTDA
+1085 KSDTFYADA

>member
-1 MKRRLLASLLTLVMM
+1 M
-16 LNLLPTVAWARND
+16 LSLLPTVAWARND

-75 IVSVEQDGTAVTLT
+75 IVSVEKNGTAVTLT

-96 AEATA
+96 AEVTA

-125 EKRISVMGDSISTIK
+125 GKTISVMGDSISTIK

-167 DIITRFGAAE
+167 DVITRFGAAE

-255 QRMKAT
+255 QRMKET

-302 LRKQEGISPNNA
+302 LRNQEGISPNNA

-382 WFDQAAGGNKIA
+382 WFDRAAGGNKIA
-394 SALDTAIPSDKQDSF
+394 SALDTAIPSGMQDNLN
-409 SGTTL
+409 GTTL

-432 VDADGNVIITVSDK
+432 VDADGNVIITVSAE

-609 LGGCNLNTGAGE
+609 LGGCNLNTGAGV

-640 DDHTHTYGMTYSSD
+640 DDHTHTYGTTYSSD

-710 SCTEAGNEA
+710 TCTEAGNEA

-733 KGENA
+733 NGINEIEK
-738 IADLAAWKTGDGKI
+738 DSWVLKTL
-752 NATGHNYGD
+752 GHD
-761 ITYTWSD
+761 MTKTD
-768 GNTSC
+768 
-773 TAKKVCSV
+773 AK
-781 CKDEVTETVGTTS
+781 
-794 SAKTPATCT
+794 AATCT
-803 TKGTK
+803 EDGNNEYYTCSRCGGVFKDEAGTQ
-808 TYTATFSAPNGFV
+808 ATTVEAE
-821 TQTKDVDIAATGHDW
+821 TLKKLGHDW
-836 SNKDGICAVCHTKC
+836 SNKNGICARCDAKC
-850 DRVHKPGTT
+850 TETHKPGTT

-873 GAPTYPASAPA
+873 GAPTYPATAPA

-899 GANVTVTVKPNEGYV
+899 GANVTVTVKPNEGYELGSLAV
-914 LETLTVTDKNGDE
+914 KDASGD
-927 LKLTDKGNGKYTFT
+927 LLPLADLGNGKYSFV
-941 MPGSKVEVKAT
+941 MPDGKVSVEAEFVKTAAT
-952 FMEDNSVFNFFYD
+952 SFAD
-965 VPNDAFFYEAV
+965 VPANAYFADAV
-976 KWAVKSGVTN
+976 KWAVDKGVTN
-986 GLTDTMF
+986 GLSDTMF
-993 GPYESCTRTQIVT
+993 GPYESCTRAQIVT
-1006 FLWRAT
+1006 FLWRAA
-1012 GSPEPKTASSFT
+1012 GSPEPKTMSSFT
-1024 DVPASAYYAKAVAW
+1024 DVPASTYYAKAVAW

-1050 TTFAPNATCTRG
+1050 TTFAPDATCTRG
-1062 QSVTFLYR
+1062 QIVTFLYR

-1085 KSDAFYTDA
+1085 KSDTFYADA

-1110 TFSPNADCTRAEIV
+1110 MFSPNADCTRAEIV

>member
-96 AEATA
+96 AEVTA
-101 GESTWVV
+101 GESAWVV

-125 EKRISVMGDSISTIK
+125 GKTISVMGDSISTIK
-140 DKIPS
+140 DKIPG

-167 DIITRFGAAE
+167 AIITRFGAVE

-255 QRMKAT
+255 QRMKVT

-302 LRKQEGISPNNA
+302 LRKQEDISPKNE

-382 WFDQAAGGNKIA
+382 WFDRAAGGNKIA
-394 SALDTAIPSDKQDSF
+394 SALDTAIPSGMQDNLN
-409 SGTTL
+409 GTTL

-432 VDADGNVIITVSDK
+432 VDADGNVIITVSAE

-609 LGGCNLNTGAGE
+609 LGGCNLNTGAGV

-640 DDHTHTYGMTYSSD
+640 DDHTHTYGTTYSSD

-710 SCTEAGNEA
+710 TCTEAGNEA

-733 KGENA
+733 NGTNEIEK
-738 IADLAAWKTGDGKI
+738 DSWVLKTL
-752 NATGHNYGD
+752 GHD
-761 ITYTWSD
+761 RTKTD
-768 GNTSC
+768 
-773 TAKKVCSV
+773 AK
-781 CKDEVTETVGTTS
+781 E
-794 SAKTPATCT
+794 ATCT
-803 TKGTK
+803 EDGNNEYYTCSRCGGVFKDEAGTQ
-808 TYTATFSAPNGFV
+808 ATTVEAE
-821 TQTKDVDIAATGHDW
+821 TLKKLGHDW
-836 SNKDGICAVCHTKC
+836 SNKNGICARCDAKC
-850 DRVHKPGTT
+850 TETHKPGTT

-884 VPNGTVTVSPANASK
+884 VPNGTVTVSPADASK

-986 GLTDTMF
+986 GLSDTMF
-993 GPYESCTRTQIVT
+993 GPYESCTRAQIVT
-1006 FLWRAT
+1006 FLWRAA
-1012 GSPEPKTASSFT
+1012 GSPEPKAMSSFT
-1024 DVPASAYYAKAVAW
+1024 DVPASTYYAKAVAW

-1050 TTFAPNATCTRG
+1050 TTFAPDATCTRG
-1062 QSVTFLYR
+1062 QIVTFLYR
-1070 ALKGTASGST
+1070 ALKGTASGSAS
-1080 NFTDV
+1080 FTDV
-1085 KSDAFYTDA
+1085 KSDAFYADA

-1103 TNGTSNT
+1103 TNGTSAT